1 MSEPSTVTPRLAERF
16 RLLDVA
22 GSGGSAEV
30 WRAVDQE
37 RGGVVALKI
46 EARGRGAS
54 AAQRASAR
62 RALGREALHAAL
74 ALSPRLPE
82 LVDVGWFVGPS
93 GVARVARG
101 EGAPGEEG
109 RAFVAMRWIEGRA
122 VADALRGL
130 PPDERAALALA
141 AARDAGEA
149 LADLHGIGLAHG
161 DLKPENLILTPE
173 GRIAVIDLGLA
184 CSIHETSVDGA
195 TLRYIAR
202 RDAELGDARARDLLA
217 LGTLLAEI
225 AFPGVADADDPIGAA
240 RSAAAAESA
249 AGPPLDAICRAL
261 LSPSPAAR
269 PSSAWVT
276 ESARAA
282 IAGARRARPPFAAP
296 PAGRGGRDAGAPGA
310 ERDRQDRDARRV
322 RAAYLRLRRQE
333 LEAALGVRDDVAP
346 WLVDAFAVVERVRA
360 LSGAPLRAGD
370 GAARV
375 GPPQSDAAWL
385 GRLGP
390 DRVARWLTA
399 LAGTSAAAWP
409 MGPLA
414 SAPERALADALVA
427 LARQVPPRAWT
438 FADVEVAVLGTPGSG
453 ARRGASAPPNDR
465 GAAEGA
471 AEAHAIGAA
480 EAAALALAIARV
492 PPDPLAIEAI
502 EQRDDAP
509 ASLVV
514 AAANALRLH
523 GDAGRARSLMLRSCV
538 RGATEAAALAAEVLR
553 RAGDRALAE
562 ERARAAI
569 DAGAD
574 SEGRA
579 RAVLARLA
587 IDAGALEA
595 ADALAGE
602 AATAP
607 LCEVR
612 ALLAVLRGDTAR
624 ALSEVARGEALASS
638 VEELARMAAVRG
650 YAWHASDPER
660 AHASFSAA
668 VDYAV
673 RAGAVV
679 EEATY
684 RTGEAAAAV
693 DLGDLDGAIATSTR
707 AALLWEHLGRPAQGA
722 RALLACAAAYAT
734 AGLVHETCR
743 TAEDAIARAR
753 DAGDA
758 KAEAYA
764 LWAIADVVA
773 ARGDG
778 VVSADVGSHVDPRAA
793 AARAAA
799 LLAGG
804 SADDALRAAARLL
817 RHGAGEL
824 DGARVEELDELAN
837 GPEPAA
843 ASRLDW
849 WGARAVIA
857 LVADDVGAATAA
869 DDVDAATAADDVDAA
884 TAADDVGAATAAE
897 DAPRGPAGASVW
909 RGRSDRILAAIA
921 ALAGARAPIAAR
933 GPALAAAHALAVRAG
948 QTDVAHRVLAALAD
962 AARELCGRN
971 AGAGSAGASAASP
984 GASALSGAVRSL
996 PWVVRAR
1003 ALPESGLRPE
1013 QARDLEAL
1021 VGALGERERLAPLLD
1036 RVVDAL
1042 VLWTGVERGLLL
1054 LRAPNGRLV
1063 PRAARNLARSSLG
1076 AEQLALSE
1084 TLARRALEA
1093 REPVVAVDAAGE
1105 LPSVHHSVHAL
1116 KLRSVLAVPL
1126 VARGEAL
1133 GVVYLDDRVRR
1144 GAFGAQEL
1152 RWARAIASVA
1162 ALAISDARA
1171 QVELRRAARRA
1182 ERASSRLAEELA
1194 RREAELDAAAL
1205 ELARARGGRD
1215 TRYRYD
1221 AIIGE
1226 SEPLRAMLRL
1236 VDRVTASEVPVLV
1249 CGESGSG
1256 KELVARAIHHN
1267 GPRAA
1272 HAFVSENCGAIPEGL
1287 LESALFGHV
1296 RGAFTGADRPRA
1308 GLFEVADRGTLF
1320 LDEIGEMSLAMQ
1332 TKLLRVIEDG
1342 LVRPI
1347 GSERARKV
1355 DVRVIAA
1362 THRDLEALVRARAFR
1377 EDLLYR
1383 LNIIT
1388 IRVPPL
1394 RERATDVPL
1403 IVQHFVEKHSRGSV
1417 RVTRGA
1423 MERLS
1428 ACAWPGNVR
1437 QLENEI
1443 RRAIVLCDGTID
1455 REHLSPEIAHGGNA
1469 TPRELGLNVRARIDA
1484 LETELVR
1491 DALERTRGNQT
1502 QAAKL
1507 LGLSRFGLQ
1516 KMIKRLSIEA

>member
-1 MSEPSTVTPRLAERF
+1 MSEPSTATPRLAERF

-46 EARGRGAS
+46 ERQGLGAPAEER
-54 AAQRASAR
+54 AAAR
-62 RALGREALHAAL
+62 RALAREALHAAL

-82 LVDVGWFVGPS
+82 LVDVGWLPARA
-93 GVARVARG
+93 GVARV
-101 EGAPGEEG
+101 EGAPGAER
-109 RAFVAMRWIEGRA
+109 RAFVAMRWFEGRSVAEA
-122 VADALRGL
+122 VRGL
-130 PPDERAALALA
+130 PQGERAALALA
-141 AARDAGEA
+141 VARDAGEA
-149 LADLHGIGLAHG
+149 LGDLHGIGLAHG

-173 GRIAVIDLGLA
+173 GRIGMIDLGLA
-184 CSIHETSVDGA
+184 SSIHETSVEGA
-195 TLRYIAR
+195 TLRYLAR
-202 RDAELGDARARDLLA
+202 HDAELGDARARDLLA

-225 AFPGVADADDPIGAA
+225 ALPGVAAADDPIEAA
-240 RSAAAAESA
+240 RAAVAAPSA
-249 AGPPLDAICRAL
+249 AGPALGAICRAL
-261 LSPSPAAR
+261 LSPSPGAR

-282 IAGARRARPPFAAP
+282 LAGAQPARAPL
-296 PAGRGGRDAGAPGA
+296 AGAPAPRAGRDPGA
-310 ERDRQDRDARRV
+310 PGEERDRQDRDARRV
-322 RAAYLRLRRQE
+322 RAAYLRLRRHE
-333 LEAALGVRDDVAP
+333 LEAALGVRDDVAS
-346 WLVDAFAVVERVRA
+346 WLADAFAVAQRARA
-360 LSGAPLRAGD
+360 LSSAGDAATRAGD
-370 GAARV
+370 EAARV
-375 GPPQSDAAWL
+375 GAPEGDGPWL
-385 GRLGP
+385 GPLGP

-399 LAGTSAAAWP
+399 LVGTSAAAWP
-409 MGPLA
+409 MTTLA
-414 SAPERALADALVA
+414 AAPERALADALVA

-438 FADVEVAVLGTPGSG
+438 FADVEAAVLGRG
-453 ARRGASAPPNDR
+453 ARRRAAAAQASS
-465 GAAEGA
+465 
-471 AEAHAIGAA
+471 AA
-480 EAAALALAIARV
+480 EAAELALAIARV
-492 PPDPLAIEAI
+492 PPDPLALEAI

-509 ASLVV
+509 ATLVV
-514 AAANALRLH
+514 AAANALRLR
-523 GDAGRARSLMLRSCV
+523 GDLGRARSLMLRASV
-538 RGATEAAALAAEVLR
+538 RGATESAALAAEVLR

-569 DAGAD
+569 EAGAD
-574 SEGRA
+574 PDGRA
-579 RAVLARLA
+579 AAVLARIA
-587 IDAGALEA
+587 IDAGALGA
-595 ADALAGE
+595 AEALAGE

-607 LCEVR
+607 LCEAR
-612 ALLAVLRGDTAR
+612 ALIAALRGDAAR

-650 YAWHASDPER
+650 YALHASDPER

-693 DLGDLDGAIATSTR
+693 DLGDLEGAIATSTR
-707 AALLWEHLGRPAQGA
+707 AALLWEHLGRPAQAA

-734 AGLVHETCR
+734 AGLAHETRR

-764 LWAIADVVA
+764 LWAIADVAA
-773 ARGDG
+773 ARGGDG
-778 VVSADVGSHVDPRAA
+778 VAGAEACALTEARAA
-793 AARAAA
+793 AERAAA

-817 RHGAGEL
+817 RHGAGEV
-824 DGARVEELDELAN
+824 DAARVEELDELAS
-837 GPEPAA
+837 GPDLAA

-849 WGARAVIA
+849 WGARAARA
-857 LVADDVGAATAA
+857 L
-869 DDVDAATAADDVDAA
+869 
-884 TAADDVGAATAAE
+884 AADDVGGAPAEAPLQGGAA
-897 DAPRGPAGASVW
+897 RPATEG
-909 RGRSDRILAAIA
+909 GRSDRVLGALA
-921 ALAGARAPIAAR
+921 ALAGARAPIASR
-933 GPALAAAHALAVRAG
+933 GPALAAAHALAVKAG
-948 QTDVAHRVLAALAD
+948 QTDVAHRVLAALAE
-962 AARELCGRN
+962 AARELGRRTAD
-971 AGAGSAGASAASP
+971 AGAAGATAGSP
-984 GASALSGAVRSL
+984 GAPGLAAAVRSL
-996 PWVVRAR
+996 PWVARAR
-1003 ALPESGLRPE
+1003 ALPEAGLGPE

-1021 VGALGERERLAPLLD
+1021 VGALGERERLTPLLD

-1063 PRAARNLARSSLG
+1063 PRAARNLARSRLG

-1105 LPSVHHSVHAL
+1105 LPSVHRSVHAL

-1126 VARGEAL
+1126 IARGEAL

-1162 ALAISDARA
+1162 ALAIADARA

-1182 ERASSRLAEELA
+1182 ERASSRLAGELA

-1226 SEPLRAMLRL
+1226 SEPVRAMLRL
-1236 VDRVTASEVPVLV
+1236 VDRVTASEVPVLIH
-1249 CGESGSG
+1249 GESGSG
-1256 KELVARAIHHN
+1256 KELVARAIHNN

-1272 HAFVSENCGAIPEGL
+1272 HPFVSENCGAIPEGL

-1332 TKLLRVIEDG
+1332 TKLLRVLEDG
-1342 LVRPI
+1342 LVRPL
-1347 GSERARKV
+1347 GSDRARKV

-1377 EDLLYR
+1377 EDLFYR

-1403 IVQHFVEKHSRGSV
+1403 IVQHLIAKHGRGPV

-1428 ACAWPGNVR
+1428 AHGWPGNVR

-1455 REHLSPEIAHGGNA
+1455 REHLSPEVAHGGGA
-1469 TPRELGLNVRARIDA
+1469 APRELGLNVRARIDA

-1516 KMIKRLSIEA
+1516 KMIKRLAIEA

>member
-1 MSEPSTVTPRLAERF
+1 MLDSSIPPTKLAERF
-16 RLLDVA
+16 RMLELA

-37 RGGVVALKI
+37 RGGAVALKI
-46 EARGRGAS
+46 ERRGRGAS
-54 AAQRASAR
+54 PEERAAAR
-62 RALGREALHAAL
+62 RALAREAMYAAL

-82 LVDVGWFVGPS
+82 LIDVGWVSARAG
-93 GVARVARG
+93 GARV
-101 EGAPGEEG
+101 EGAPGDDG
-109 RAFVAMRWIEGRA
+109 RAFVAVRWMEGRA
-122 VADALRGL
+122 VAEAARRAAPG
-130 PPDERAALALA
+130 ERAALALA
-141 AARDAGEA
+141 VARDAGEA
-149 LADLHGIGLAHG
+149 LGDLHGIGLAHG

-173 GRIAVIDLGLA
+173 GRIGMIDLGLA
-184 CSIHETSVDGA
+184 CSLHETSMEGA
-195 TLRYIAR
+195 TLRYVAR
-202 RDAELGDARARDLLA
+202 GDAELGDARARDLLA
-217 LGTLLAEI
+217 LGTLLAEV
-225 AFPGVADADDPIGAA
+225 AFPDVAAAPDPIGAA
-240 RSAAAAESA
+240 RAAVATESA
-249 AGPPLDAICRAL
+249 AGAPLAAICRAL

-269 PSSAWVT
+269 PSAAWVT

-282 IAGARRARPPFAAP
+282 LAGRRAA
-296 PAGRGGRDAGAPGA
+296 AGRAGEPAAAGD

-322 RAAYLRLRRQE
+322 RAAYLRLRRHE
-333 LEAALGVRDDVAP
+333 LEAALGVREDVAP
-346 WLVDAFAVVERVRA
+346 WLADAFAVVQRARA
-360 LSGAPLRAGD
+360 LAGAEPRAGD
-370 GAARV
+370 GAARADD
-375 GPPQSDAAWL
+375 GAARAGARQGEAQWL
-385 GRLGP
+385 GPLGP

-399 LAGTSAAAWP
+399 LVGTSAAAWP
-409 MGPLA
+409 MGAIA
-414 SAPERALADALVA
+414 SVPERALADALVA
-427 LARQVPPRAWT
+427 LARQIPPRAWT
-438 FADVEVAVLGTPGSG
+438 FADVEAAALGDG
-453 ARRGASAPPNDR
+453 ARRRRTAAAAVRGGEGTASPERIGAEE
-465 GAAEGA
+465 AAE
-471 AEAHAIGAA
+471 
-480 EAAALALAIARV
+480 LALAIARV
-492 PPDPLAIEAI
+492 PPDPVAIEVI
-502 EQRDDAP
+502 EQRHDAP

-523 GDAGRARSLMLRSCV
+523 GDLGRARSLVLRACV
-538 RGATEAAALAAEVLR
+538 RDAKDAAPLAAEVLR

-562 ERARAAI
+562 ERARAAV

-574 SEGRA
+574 PEGRA
-579 RAVLARLA
+579 RAVLARIA
-587 IDAGALEA
+587 IDAGALGA
-595 ADALAGE
+595 AEALAGSE
-602 AATAP
+602 LTAP
-607 LCEVR
+607 LCEAR
-612 ALLAVLRGDTAR
+612 ALIAVLRGDAAR
-624 ALSEVARGEALASS
+624 ALAEVARGEALAGS

-660 AHASFSAA
+660 AHAAFSAA

-693 DLGDLDGAIATSTR
+693 DLGDLGGAIATATR
-707 AALLWEHLGRPAQGA
+707 AALLWEHLGRPAQAA

-734 AGLVHETCR
+734 AGLAHQTR
-743 TAEDAIARAR
+743 RMAEDAVARAR
-753 DAGDA
+753 DAGDT

-764 LWAIADVVA
+764 LWAIADVAA

-778 VVSADVGSHVDPRAA
+778 AAGADAGAQPGARAA

-804 SADDALRAAARLL
+804 SADDTLRAAARLL

-824 DGARVEELDELAN
+824 DGARIEELDALASDPEL
-837 GPEPAA
+837 AA

-849 WGARAVIA
+849 WGARAARA
-857 LVADDVGAATAA
+857 L
-869 DDVDAATAADDVDAA
+869 
-884 TAADDVGAATAAE
+884 AAE
-897 DAPRGPAGASVW
+897 DAGAARAVEGAPTASAEDDAPGGAARPAGEGSP
-909 RGRSDRILAAIA
+909 DRALAALA
-921 ALAGARAPIAAR
+921 ALAGARAPIASR

-948 QTDVAHRVLAALAD
+948 QTDVAHRVLAALAE
-962 AARELCGRN
+962 AARELCRRN
-971 AGAGSAGASAASP
+971 AEAGPAGASAGPS
-984 GASALSGAVRSL
+984 GAPEIAGAVRSL
-996 PWVVRAR
+996 PWVARAR
-1003 ALPESGLRPE
+1003 ALPDSGLRPE

-1063 PRAARNLARSSLG
+1063 PRAARNLARSRLS
-1076 AEQLALSE
+1076 AEQLELSQ

-1105 LPSVHHSVHAL
+1105 LPSVHRSVHAL

-1126 VARGEAL
+1126 IARGEAL

-1152 RWARAIASVA
+1152 RWARTIASVA
-1162 ALAISDARA
+1162 ALAIADARA

-1226 SEPLRAMLRL
+1226 SEPVRAMLRL
-1236 VDRVTASEVPVLV
+1236 VDRVTASDVPVLV
-1249 CGESGSG
+1249 SGESGSG
-1256 KELVARAIHHN
+1256 KELVARAIHQN

-1272 HAFVSENCGAIPEGL
+1272 HPFVTENCGAIPEGL

-1296 RGAFTGADRPRA
+1296 RGAFTGAERPRA

-1320 LDEIGEMSLAMQ
+1320 LDEIGEMSLGMQ
-1332 TKLLRVIEDG
+1332 TKLLRVLEDG
-1342 LVRPI
+1342 VVRPV
-1347 GSERARKV
+1347 GSERARRV

-1394 RERATDVPL
+1394 RERASDVPL
-1403 IVQHFVEKHSRGSV
+1403 IVRHLIAKHSRAPV
-1417 RVTRGA
+1417 RVTRAA
-1423 MERLS
+1423 MDRLS
-1428 ACAWPGNVR
+1428 AYAWPGNVR

-1443 RRAIVLCDGTID
+1443 RRALVLCDGTID
-1455 REHLSPEIAHGGNA
+1455 REHLSPEIAHGGA
-1469 TPRELGLNVRARIDA
+1469 PSRALGLNVRARIDA

-1516 KMIKRLSIEA
+1516 KMIKRLAIEV

>member
-1 MSEPSTVTPRLAERF
+1 MIEASILAPRLAERF
-16 RLLDVA
+16 RLLELA
-22 GSGGSAEV
+22 GSGGSGEV

-37 RGGVVALKI
+37 QGGVVALKL
-46 EARGRGAS
+46 ERRGPASRAGADDE
-54 AAQRASAR
+54 QRAAAR
-62 RALGREALHAAL
+62 RALAREAMHAAL

-82 LVDVGWFVGPS
+82 LVDVGWLA
-93 GVARVARG
+93 ARAGGARG
-101 EGAPGEEG
+101 EGAPGEER
-109 RAFVAMRWIEGRA
+109 RAFVAMRWVEGRS
-122 VADALRGL
+122 VAEAARALPAG
-130 PPDERAALALA
+130 EGAAFALAV
-141 AARDAGEA
+141 ARDAGEA
-149 LADLHGIGLAHG
+149 LGDLHGIGLAHG

-173 GRIAVIDLGLA
+173 GRIGVIDLGLA
-184 CSIHETSVDGA
+184 GSIHQRSVEGA
-195 TLRYIAR
+195 TLRYLAR
-202 RDAELGDARARDLLA
+202 RDVELGDARSRDLLA
-217 LGTLLAEI
+217 LGTLLAEL
-225 AFPGVADADDPIGAA
+225 AYPGVAAAEDPIGAA
-240 RSAAAAESA
+240 RAALAAESAVVAAESA
-249 AGPPLDAICRAL
+249 AGAPLAALCRAL
-261 LSPSPAAR
+261 LSPCPTAR
-269 PSSAWVT
+269 PSAAWVT

-282 IAGARRARPPFAAP
+282 L
-296 PAGRGGRDAGAPGA
+296 AGAPQLDAAAAEGPLGRARRGPGAAGA

-322 RAAYLRLRRQE
+322 RAAYLRLRRDE
-333 LEAALGVRDDVAP
+333 LEAALGVLDGVAS
-346 WLVDAFAVVERVRA
+346 WLADAFAVVQRARA
-360 LSGAPLRAGD
+360 LAGAEPRASG
-370 GAARV
+370 GAARA
-375 GPPQSDAAWL
+375 GSPQDDGRRL
-385 GRLGP
+385 GRLDP

-399 LAGTSAAAWP
+399 LVGTSAAAWP
-409 MGPLA
+409 MGA
-414 SAPERALADALVA
+414 IAAAPEPALADALVA
-427 LARQVPPRAWT
+427 LARQIPPRAWT
-438 FADVEVAVLGTPGSG
+438 FADVEAAVLRDVPRRRAAAWTAWAPGGAGDGAPGQREPPADG
-453 ARRGASAPPNDR
+453 ARG
-465 GAAEGA
+465 
-471 AEAHAIGAA
+471 IGAA
-480 EAAALALAIARV
+480 EAAELALAIARV

-523 GDAGRARSLMLRSCV
+523 GDLGRARSQVLRACV
-538 RGATEAAALAAEVLR
+538 RDAREAAALSAEVLR

-562 ERARAAI
+562 ERARTAI
-569 DAGAD
+569 EAGAD
-574 SEGRA
+574 PDGRA
-579 RAVLARLA
+579 RAVLARIA
-587 IDAGALEA
+587 IDAGALDA
-595 ADALAGE
+595 AEALAGE
-602 AATAP
+602 AVTAP

-612 ALLAVLRGDTAR
+612 ALIAALRGDTAR
-624 ALSEVARGEALASS
+624 ALAEAARGEALAGS
-638 VEELARMAAVRG
+638 VEDLARTAAVRG

-684 RTGEAAAAV
+684 RTGQAAAAV

-707 AALLWEHLGRPAQGA
+707 AALLWEHLGRPAQAA

-734 AGLVHETCR
+734 AGLAHEAR
-743 TAEDAIARAR
+743 RIAEDAASRAR
-753 DAGDA
+753 DAGDT

-764 LWAIADVVA
+764 LWAIADVAA
-773 ARGDG
+773 ARGGDG
-778 VVSADVGSHVDPRAA
+778 EDGGERAEDGTRAA

-804 SADDALRAAARLL
+804 SVEDELRAAARVL

-824 DGARVEELDELAN
+824 AGARVEELDQLASRPELA
-837 GPEPAA
+837 AA
-843 ASRLDW
+843 ARLDW
-849 WGARAVIA
+849 WGARAARA
-857 LVADDVGAATAA
+857 LAAEGGGAAPGEPGAPDGAA
-869 DDVDAATAADDVDAA
+869 DQ
-884 TAADDVGAATAAE
+884 
-897 DAPRGPAGASVW
+897 APQPGGNERV
-909 RGRSDRILAAIA
+909 LAALA
-921 ALAGARAPIAAR
+921 ALAGVRAPIASR

-948 QTDVAHRVLAALAD
+948 RTDVAHRLLAALAES
-962 AARELCGRN
+962 ARELCRRN
-971 AGAGSAGASAASP
+971 ADAGSAGASAASP
-984 GASALSGAVRSL
+984 RAPELAGAVRSL
-996 PWVVRAR
+996 PWVARAR
-1003 ALPESGLRPE
+1003 ALPEGGMRPE

-1021 VGALGERERLAPLLD
+1021 VAALGERERLAPLLD

-1054 LRAPNGRLV
+1054 LRAPSGRLV
-1063 PRAARNLARSSLG
+1063 PRAARNLARSHLV
-1076 AEQLALSE
+1076 AEQLELSE

-1093 REPVVAVDAAGE
+1093 REPVVAFDAAGE
-1105 LPSVHHSVHAL
+1105 LPSVHRSVHAL

-1126 VARGEAL
+1126 IARGEAL

-1162 ALAISDARA
+1162 ALAIADAHA
-1171 QVELRRAARRA
+1171 QVRLRRAARRA
-1182 ERASSRLAEELA
+1182 ERATARLAEELA

-1205 ELARARGGRD
+1205 ELAKARGGRD

-1226 SEPLRAMLRL
+1226 SEPVHAMLRL
-1236 VDRVTASEVPVLV
+1236 VDRVTAADVPVLIS
-1249 CGESGSG
+1249 GESGSG
-1256 KELVARAIHHN
+1256 KELVARAIHQN
-1267 GPRAA
+1267 GPRAERP
-1272 HAFVSENCGAIPEGL
+1272 FVSENCGAIPEGL

-1332 TKLLRVIEDG
+1332 TKLLRVLEDG
-1342 LVRPI
+1342 LVRPV

-1362 THRDLEALVRARAFR
+1362 THRDLESLVRARAFR

-1403 IVQHFVEKHSRGSV
+1403 IVQHLVAKHGRGPI

-1428 ACAWPGNVR
+1428 AHGWPGNVR

-1455 REHLSPEIAHGGNA
+1455 REHLSPEVAHGGGA
-1469 TPRELGLNVRARIDA
+1469 SPRELGLNVRARIDA

-1516 KMIKRLSIEA
+1516 KMIKRLAIAP

>member
-1 MSEPSTVTPRLAERF
+1 MADRF
-16 RLLDVA
+16 RLLELA

-30 WRAVDQE
+30 WKAADQE
-37 RGGVVALKI
+37 RGGLVALKI
-46 EARGRGAS
+46 ERRDRGAS
-54 AAQRASAR
+54 REQRAAVR
-62 RALGREALHAAL
+62 RALAREALHAAL

-82 LVDVGWFVGPS
+82 LVDVGWLSARAGA
-93 GVARVARG
+93 ARV

-109 RAFVAMRWIEGRA
+109 RAFVAMRWMEGRA
-122 VADALRGL
+122 VAEAVRGV
-130 PPDERAALALA
+130 PPGERAALALA
-141 AARDAGEA
+141 VARDAGEA
-149 LADLHGIGLAHG
+149 LGDLHGIGLAHG

-173 GRIAVIDLGLA
+173 GRIGMIDLGLA
-184 CSIHETSVDGA
+184 CSIHEASVEGA
-195 TLRYIAR
+195 TLRYVAR
-202 RDAELGDARARDLLA
+202 ADAELGDARARDLLA

-225 AFPGVADADDPIGAA
+225 AFPGVAAAADPIGAA
-240 RSAAAAESA
+240 RAAVATESA
-249 AGPPLDAICRAL
+249 AGAPVDAICRAL

-282 IAGARRARPPFAAP
+282 LTGAQQARDPS
-296 PAGRGGRDAGAPGA
+296 AGRRAGAPGA

-322 RAAYLRLRRQE
+322 RAAYLRLRRHE
-333 LEAALGVRDDVAP
+333 LETALGVRDDVAS
-346 WLVDAFAVVERVRA
+346 WLADAFVVVQRARA
-360 LSGAPLRAGD
+360 LAGAEVGAGD
-370 GAARV
+370 GTARA
-375 GPPQSDAAWL
+375 GSPPGEAQRL

-399 LAGTSAAAWP
+399 LVGTSAAAWP
-409 MGPLA
+409 MAIIA
-414 SAPERALADALVA
+414 SAPERALADALVT
-427 LARQVPPRAWT
+427 LARQIPPRAWT
-438 FADVEVAVLGTPGSG
+438 FADVEAAALGDG
-453 ARRGASAPPNDR
+453 ARRRSTAAARDG
-465 GAAEGA
+465 GAAAGA
-471 AEAHAIGAA
+471 LEAERIGAA
-480 EAAALALAIARV
+480 EAAELALAIARV

-502 EQRDDAP
+502 EQRDDVP

-523 GDAGRARSLMLRSCV
+523 GDLGRARSLVLRACV
-538 RGATEAAALAAEVLR
+538 RDAKEAAPLAAEVLR

-569 DAGAD
+569 EADAD
-574 SEGRA
+574 PDGRA
-579 RAVLARLA
+579 AAVLARIA
-587 IDAGALEA
+587 IDAGALGA
-595 ADALAGE
+595 AEALAGE
-602 AATAP
+602 AVTAP

-612 ALLAVLRGDTAR
+612 ALIAVLRGDTAR

-668 VDYAV
+668 ADYAV

-693 DLGDLDGAIATSTR
+693 DLGDLGGAIATSTR

-734 AGLVHETCR
+734 AGLAHETCR
-743 TAEDAIARAR
+743 MAEDAIARAR
-753 DAGDA
+753 DAGDTR
-758 KAEAYA
+758 AEAYA
-764 LWAIADVVA
+764 LWAIADVAA
-773 ARGDG
+773 ARGEG
-778 VVSADVGSHVDPRAA
+778 AASAELGSHEGARAA

-804 SADDALRAAARLL
+804 PAEDALRAAARLL
-817 RHGAGEL
+817 RHGAGEI
-824 DGARVEELDELAN
+824 DGARVDELDELASS
-837 GPEPAA
+837 PEIGAA
-843 ASRLDW
+843 ARLDW
-849 WGARAVIA
+849 WGARAARA
-857 LVADDVGAATAA
+857 LAARDGGGATAA
-869 DDVDAATAADDVDAA
+869 DHVGGATAADHVGDAI
-884 TAADDVGAATAAE
+884 AAGAGPGGAA
-897 DAPRGPAGASVW
+897 RPAGEGGV
-909 RGRSDRILAAIA
+909 RDRALAALA
-921 ALAGARAPIAAR
+921 ALAGARAPLASR
-933 GPALAAAHALAVRAG
+933 GPALAAAHALAVRTG
-948 QTDVAHRVLAALAD
+948 QTDVAHRVLAALAE
-962 AARELCGRN
+962 AARELCRRN
-971 AGAGSAGASAASP
+971 ADAGSAGASAASP
-984 GASALSGAVRSL
+984 AAPELSGAVRSL
-996 PWVVRAR
+996 PWVARAR
-1003 ALPESGLRPE
+1003 ALPESGLGPE

-1054 LRAPNGRLV
+1054 LPAPNGRLV
-1063 PRAARNLARSSLG
+1063 PRAARNLARSQLG
-1076 AEQLALSE
+1076 AEQLELSQ

-1093 REPVVAVDAAGE
+1093 REPVIAVDAAGE
-1105 LPSVHHSVHAL
+1105 LPSVHRSVHAL

-1126 VARGEAL
+1126 IARGEAL

-1162 ALAISDARA
+1162 ALAIADARA

-1182 ERASSRLAEELA
+1182 ERASSRLADELS

-1221 AIIGE
+1221 AIVGE
-1226 SEPLRAMLRL
+1226 SEPVRAMLRL
-1236 VDRVTASEVPVLV
+1236 VDRVTASEVPVLIS
-1249 CGESGSG
+1249 GESGSG
-1256 KELVARAIHHN
+1256 KELVARAIHQN

-1272 HAFVSENCGAIPEGL
+1272 HPFVTENCGAIPEGL

-1296 RGAFTGADRPRA
+1296 RGAFTGAERPRA

-1320 LDEIGEMSLAMQ
+1320 LDEIGEMSLGMQ
-1332 TKLLRVIEDG
+1332 TKLLRVLEDG
-1342 LVRPI
+1342 LVRPL

-1383 LNIIT
+1383 LNIIM

-1403 IVQHFVEKHSRGSV
+1403 IVQHLISKHSRGPI

-1428 ACAWPGNVR
+1428 AHGWPGNVR

-1443 RRAIVLCDGTID
+1443 RRALVLCDGTID
-1455 REHLSPEIAHGGNA
+1455 REHLSPDVAHGGGGA
-1469 TPRELGLNVRARIDA
+1469 APGELGLNVRARIDA

-1491 DALERTRGNQT
+1491 EALERTRGNQT

-1516 KMIKRLSIEA
+1516 KMIKRLSIDA

>member
-46 EARGRGAS
+46 ERRDRGAPGEER
-54 AAQRASAR
+54 AAAL
-62 RALGREALHAAL
+62 RALAREALHAAL

-82 LVDVGWFVGPS
+82 LVDVGWLS
-93 GVARVARG
+93 ARAGVARV
-101 EGAPGEEG
+101 EGAPGEER

-122 VADALRGL
+122 VAEAVREL
-130 PPDERAALALA
+130 PPGERAALALA
-141 AARDAGEA
+141 VARDAGEA
-149 LADLHGIGLAHG
+149 LGDLHGIGLAHG

-173 GRIAVIDLGLA
+173 GRIGMIDLGLA
-184 CSIHETSVDGA
+184 CSIHETAVEGA
-195 TLRYIAR
+195 TLRYLAR

-225 AFPGVADADDPIGAA
+225 ALPSVEAADDPIGAA
-240 RSAAAAESA
+240 RAAVAAESA
-249 AGPPLDAICRAL
+249 AGPTLDAICRAL
-261 LSPSPAAR
+261 LSPCPTAR

-282 IAGARRARPPFAAP
+282 LAGAQPARDPLAGRSARRAGDDP
-296 PAGRGGRDAGAPGA
+296 GTPGA

-322 RAAYLRLRRQE
+322 RAAYLRLRRHE
-333 LEAALGVRDDVAP
+333 LETAPGVRDDVAS
-346 WLVDAFAVVERVRA
+346 WLADAFAVVQRARA
-360 LSGAPLRAGD
+360 LSSAGD
-370 GAARV
+370 GTARA
-375 GPPQSDAAWL
+375 GSPQGEAAWL

-399 LAGTSAAAWP
+399 LVGTSAAAWP
-409 MGPLA
+409 MRTLA
-414 SAPERALADALVA
+414 AAPERALADALVA
-427 LARQVPPRAWT
+427 LARQIPPRAWT
-438 FADVEVAVLGTPGSG
+438 FADVEAAALGDG
-453 ARRGASAPPNDR
+453 ARRRATAATRDR
-465 GAAEGA
+465 GAAA
-471 AEAHAIGAA
+471 AQAMGAA
-480 EAAALALAIARV
+480 EAAELALAIARV

-523 GDAGRARSLMLRSCV
+523 GDLGRARSLMLRASV
-538 RGATEAAALAAEVLR
+538 RDATEAAALAAEILR

-574 SEGRA
+574 PEGRA
-579 RAVLARLA
+579 AAVLARIA
-587 IDAGALEA
+587 IDAGTLDA
-595 ADALAGE
+595 AEALAGE
-602 AATAP
+602 AVTAP

-612 ALLAVLRGDTAR
+612 ALIAVLRGDAAR
-624 ALSEVARGEALASS
+624 ALSEVARGEALAGS

-734 AGLVHETCR
+734 AGLAHETR
-743 TAEDAIARAR
+743 QMAEDAIARAR
-753 DAGDA
+753 DAGDT

-764 LWAIADVVA
+764 LWAIADVAATRGGGVA
-773 ARGDG
+773 
-778 VVSADVGSHVDPRAA
+778 SAEVGSRLDARAA
-793 AARAAA
+793 AERAAA

-804 SADDALRAAARLL
+804 SADDALRAAARRL

-824 DGARVEELDELAN
+824 DGARVEELDELAS
-837 GPEPAA
+837 GPDLAA

-849 WGARAVIA
+849 WGARAA
-857 LVADDVGAATAA
+857 R
-869 DDVDAATAADDVDAA
+869 
-884 TAADDVGAATAAE
+884 AADDVGDPPPEDNGQGGAARSATH
-897 DAPRGPAGASVW
+897 G
-909 RGRSDRILAAIA
+909 GRSDRVLAALA
-921 ALAGARAPIAAR
+921 SLAGARAPIASR
-933 GPALAAAHALAVRAG
+933 GPALAAAHALAVQTG
-948 QTDVAHRVLAALAD
+948 QTDVAHRVLAALTE
-962 AARELCGRN
+962 AARELCRRN
-971 AGAGSAGASAASP
+971 ADAGSEGASSASP
-984 GASALSGAVRSL
+984 GLSGAVRSL
-996 PWVVRAR
+996 PWVARAR
-1003 ALPESGLRPE
+1003 ALPESGLGPE

-1021 VGALGERERLAPLLD
+1021 VGALGERERLTPLLD

-1054 LRAPNGRLV
+1054 MRAPNGRLV
-1063 PRAARNLARSSLG
+1063 PRAARNLARSRLG
-1076 AEQLALSE
+1076 AEQLALSQ

-1105 LPSVHHSVHAL
+1105 LPSVHRSVHAL

-1126 VARGEAL
+1126 IARGEAL

-1152 RWARAIASVA
+1152 RWARTIASVA
-1162 ALAISDARA
+1162 ALAIADART
-1171 QVELRRAARRA
+1171 QVQLRRAVRRA

-1194 RREAELDAAAL
+1194 RREAELDAAAI

-1226 SEPLRAMLRL
+1226 SEPVHAMLRL

-1272 HAFVSENCGAIPEGL
+1272 HPFVGENCGAIPEGL

-1332 TKLLRVIEDG
+1332 TKLLRVLEDG
-1342 LVRPI
+1342 LVRPL
-1347 GSERARKV
+1347 GSERTRKV

-1377 EDLLYR
+1377 EDLFYR

-1403 IVQHFVEKHSRGSV
+1403 IVQHLVSKHGRGPV

-1428 ACAWPGNVR
+1428 AYGWPGNVR

-1455 REHLSPEIAHGGNA
+1455 REHLSPEIAQGGGA
-1469 TPRELGLNVRARIDA
+1469 APRELGLNVRGRIDA

-1516 KMIKRLSIEA
+1516 KMIKRLAIEA

>member
-1 MSEPSTVTPRLAERF
+1 MSEPSTVTPRLTERF

-37 RGGVVALKI
+37 RGGAVALKV
-46 EARGRGAS
+46 ERQGRGAPAEER
-54 AAQRASAR
+54 AAAR
-62 RALGREALHAAL
+62 RALAREALHAAL

-82 LVDVGWFVGPS
+82 LVDVGWLS
-93 GVARVARG
+93 ARAGVARV
-101 EGAPGEEG
+101 EGAPGAEG
-109 RAFVAMRWIEGRA
+109 RAFVAMRWIEGRSVAEA
-122 VADALRGL
+122 VRGL
-130 PPDERAALALA
+130 PQGERAALSLA
-141 AARDAGEA
+141 VARDAGEA
-149 LADLHGIGLAHG
+149 LGDLHGIGLAHG

-173 GRIAVIDLGLA
+173 GRIGMIDLGLA
-184 CSIHETSVDGA
+184 CSIHETSVEGA
-195 TLRYIAR
+195 TLRYLAR
-202 RDAELGDARARDLLA
+202 HDAELGDARARDLLA

-225 AFPGVADADDPIGAA
+225 ALPGVAAADDPIEAA
-240 RSAAAAESA
+240 RAAVAAPSA
-249 AGPPLDAICRAL
+249 AGPALDAICRAL
-261 LSPSPAAR
+261 LSPSPGAR

-282 IAGARRARPPFAAP
+282 LAGAQPARAPLAGTPALR
-296 PAGRGGRDAGAPGA
+296 AGRDPGAPGE

-322 RAAYLRLRRQE
+322 RAAYLRLRRHE
-333 LEAALGVRDDVAP
+333 LEAALGVRDDVAS
-346 WLVDAFAVVERVRA
+346 WLADAFAVVQRARA
-360 LSGAPLRAGD
+360 LSSADVRAGGAAARAGAPQGE
-370 GAARV
+370 
-375 GPPQSDAAWL
+375 GPWL

-399 LAGTSAAAWP
+399 LVGTSAAAWP
-409 MGPLA
+409 MATLA
-414 SAPERALADALVA
+414 AAPERALADALVA

-438 FADVEVAVLGTPGSG
+438 FADVEAAVLGHG
-453 ARRGASAPPNDR
+453 ARRAAAAARARGGA
-465 GAAEGA
+465 GEGA
-471 AEAHAIGAA
+471 AAQATSAA
-480 EAAALALAIARV
+480 EAAELALAIARV
-492 PPDPLAIEAI
+492 PPDPLALEAI

-514 AAANALRLH
+514 AAANALRLR
-523 GDAGRARSLMLRSCV
+523 GDLGRARSLMLRASA
-538 RGATEAAALAAEVLR
+538 RGATESAALAAEVLR

-569 DAGAD
+569 EAGAD
-574 SEGRA
+574 PDGRA
-579 RAVLARLA
+579 AAVLARIA
-587 IDAGALEA
+587 IDAGALGA
-595 ADALAGE
+595 AEALAGE

-612 ALLAVLRGDTAR
+612 ALIAALRGDAAR

-638 VEELARMAAVRG
+638 VEELARIAAVRG
-650 YAWHASDPER
+650 YALHASDPER

-693 DLGDLDGAIATSTR
+693 DLGDLEGAIATSTR
-707 AALLWEHLGRPAQGA
+707 AALLWEHLGRPAQAA

-734 AGLVHETCR
+734 AGLAHETRR

-764 LWAIADVVA
+764 LWAIADVAA
-773 ARGDG
+773 ARGGDG
-778 VVSADVGSHVDPRAA
+778 VAGADACALPDARAA
-793 AARAAA
+793 AERAAA

-817 RHGAGEL
+817 RHGAGEI
-824 DGARVEELDELAN
+824 DAARVEELDERAS
-837 GPEPAA
+837 GPDLAA

-849 WGARAVIA
+849 WGARAARA
-857 LVADDVGAATAA
+857 LAA
-869 DDVDAATAADDVDAA
+869 DDIGGAPAEAPLQG
-884 TAADDVGAATAAE
+884 GAA
-897 DAPRGPAGASVW
+897 RPATDG
-909 RGRSDRILAAIA
+909 GRSDRVLAALA
-921 ALAGARAPIAAR
+921 ALAGARAPIASR
-933 GPALAAAHALAVRAG
+933 GPALAAAHALAVKAG
-948 QTDVAHRVLAALAD
+948 QTDVAHRVRAALAE
-962 AARELCGRN
+962 AARELCRRTAD
-971 AGAGSAGASAASP
+971 AGAAEPTAGSP
-984 GASALSGAVRSL
+984 GAPGLAGAVRSL
-996 PWVVRAR
+996 PWVARAR
-1003 ALPESGLRPE
+1003 ALPEAGLGPE

-1063 PRAARNLARSSLG
+1063 PRAARNLARSRLG

-1105 LPSVHHSVHAL
+1105 LPSVHRSVHAL

-1126 VARGEAL
+1126 IARGEAL

-1152 RWARAIASVA
+1152 RWARTIASVA
-1162 ALAISDARA
+1162 ALAIADARA

-1182 ERASSRLAEELA
+1182 ERASSRLAAELA

-1226 SEPLRAMLRL
+1226 SEPVRAMLRL
-1236 VDRVTASEVPVLV
+1236 VDRVTASEVPVLIH
-1249 CGESGSG
+1249 GESGSG

-1272 HAFVSENCGAIPEGL
+1272 HPFVSENCGAIPEGL

-1332 TKLLRVIEDG
+1332 TKLLRVLEDG
-1342 LVRPI
+1342 LVRPL
-1347 GSERARKV
+1347 GADRARKV

-1377 EDLLYR
+1377 EDLFYR

-1403 IVQHFVEKHSRGSV
+1403 IVQHLVAKHGRGPV

-1423 MERLS
+1423 MDRLS
-1428 ACAWPGNVR
+1428 AYGWPGNVR

-1455 REHLSPEIAHGGNA
+1455 REHLSPDIAHGGGA
-1469 TPRELGLNVRARIDA
+1469 APRELGLNVRARIDA

-1516 KMIKRLSIEA
+1516 KMIKRLAIEA

>member
-1 MSEPSTVTPRLAERF
+1 MLDPSTLSPRLAERF
-16 RLLDVA
+16 RLLEIA

-30 WRAVDQE
+30 WRAIDQE
-37 RGGVVALKI
+37 RGGAVALKV
-46 EARGRGAS
+46 ERRDRGAPRE
-54 AAQRASAR
+54 QRAAAR
-62 RALGREALHAAL
+62 QALAREAMYAAL

-82 LVDVGWFVGPS
+82 LVDVGWLAARA
-93 GVARVARG
+93 GVARI
-101 EGAPGEEG
+101 EGAPGEDG
-109 RAFVAMRWIEGRA
+109 RAFVAMRWMEGQA
-122 VADALRGL
+122 VAEAARGL
-130 PPDERAALALA
+130 LADERAAFALA
-141 AARDAGEA
+141 IARDAGEA
-149 LADLHGIGLAHG
+149 LGDLHGIGLAHG

-173 GRIAVIDLGLA
+173 GRIGMIDLGLA
-184 CSIHETSVDGA
+184 CSLHQTSVEGA

-202 RDAELGDARARDLLA
+202 GDAELGDARARDLLA
-217 LGTLLAEI
+217 LGTLLAEV
-225 AFPGVADADDPIGAA
+225 AFPGVAAAPDPIEAA
-240 RSAAAAESA
+240 RAAVATESA
-249 AGPPLDAICRAL
+249 AGAPLDAICRAL

-269 PSSAWVT
+269 PSAAWVT

-282 IAGARRARPPFAAP
+282 LAGAQQARGPSAGR
-296 PAGRGGRDAGAPGA
+296 PAGRAVRDPGAACA

-322 RAAYLRLRRQE
+322 RAAYLRLRRHE
-333 LEAALGVRDDVAP
+333 LEAALGVRDDAAA
-346 WLVDAFAVVERVRA
+346 WLADAFVMVQRARA
-360 LSGAPLRAGD
+360 LASAEGA
-370 GAARV
+370 GAARA
-375 GPPQSDAAWL
+375 GSPEGEAQWL

-399 LAGTSAAAWP
+399 LVGTSAAAWP
-409 MGPLA
+409 MGAVA
-414 SAPERALADALVA
+414 SVPERALAEALVA
-427 LARQVPPRAWT
+427 LSRQIPPRAWT
-438 FADVEVAVLGTPGSG
+438 LADVEAAALGSG
-453 ARRGASAPPNDR
+453 ARRRRSAAATERGGD
-465 GAAEGA
+465 GAAA
-471 AEAHAIGAA
+471 AERIGAA
-480 EAAALALAIARV
+480 EAAELALAIARV

-509 ASLVV
+509 ANLVV

-523 GDAGRARSLMLRSCV
+523 GDLGRARSLVLRACV
-538 RGATEAAALAAEVLR
+538 RDAEESAPLAAEVLR

-569 DAGAD
+569 DADAD
-574 SEGRA
+574 PEGRA

-587 IDAGALEA
+587 IDAGALGTAE
-595 ADALAGE
+595 ALAGAE
-602 AATAP
+602 LTAP
-607 LCEVR
+607 LCEAR
-612 ALLAVLRGDTAR
+612 ALIAVLRGDAAR
-624 ALSEVARGEALASS
+624 ALAEVARGEALASS
-638 VEELARMAAVRG
+638 VEELARMASVRG

-693 DLGDLDGAIATSTR
+693 DLGDLGGAIATSTR
-707 AALLWEHLGRPAQGA
+707 AALLWEHLCRPAQAA

-734 AGLVHETCR
+734 AGLAHETCR
-743 TAEDAIARAR
+743 IAEDAIARAR
-753 DAGDA
+753 DAGDT

-764 LWAIADVVA
+764 LWAIADVSA

-778 VVSADVGSHVDPRAA
+778 VAGAGLGSQAGARAA
-793 AARAAA
+793 AGRAAA

-804 SADDALRAAARLL
+804 SADDTLRAAARLL
-817 RHGAGEL
+817 RHGVGEL
-824 DGARVEELDELAN
+824 DGARVAELDELASS
-837 GPEPAA
+837 PELAA

-849 WGARAVIA
+849 WGARAARA
-857 LVADDVGAATAA
+857 LAAEDGVAAAAAEDGVAAAAAEDGVAAAAAEDGVTAAAA
-869 DDVDAATAADDVDAA
+869 DDAPGR
-884 TAADDVGAATAAE
+884 GA
-897 DAPRGPAGASVW
+897 
-909 RGRSDRILAAIA
+909 RSPGEGGVPDRALAALA
-921 ALAGARAPIAAR
+921 ALAGARAPIASR
-933 GPALAAAHALAVRAG
+933 GPALAAAHALAVRTG
-948 QTDVAHRVLAALAD
+948 QTDVAHRVLAALAE
-962 AARELCGRN
+962 AARELCRRN
-971 AGAGSAGASAASP
+971 ADAGSAAASAASP
-984 GASALSGAVRSL
+984 GAPEIAAAVRSL
-996 PWVVRAR
+996 PWVARAR

-1063 PRAARNLARSSLG
+1063 PRAARNLARSRLG
-1076 AEQLALSE
+1076 AEQLELSQ

-1093 REPVVAVDAAGE
+1093 REPVIAVDAAGE
-1105 LPSVHHSVHAL
+1105 LPSVHRSVHAL

-1126 VARGEAL
+1126 IARGEAL

-1152 RWARAIASVA
+1152 RWARTIASVA
-1162 ALAISDARA
+1162 ALAIADARA

-1194 RREAELDAAAL
+1194 RREAELDVAAL

-1215 TRYRYD
+1215 TRFRYD
-1221 AIIGE
+1221 AIVGE
-1226 SEPLRAMLRL
+1226 SEPVRAMLRL
-1236 VDRVTASEVPVLV
+1236 VDRVTASDVPVLIS
-1249 CGESGSG
+1249 GESGSG
-1256 KELVARAIHHN
+1256 KELVARAIHQN
-1267 GPRAA
+1267 GSRAA
-1272 HAFVSENCGAIPEGL
+1272 HPFVTENCGAIPEGL

-1296 RGAFTGADRPRA
+1296 RGAFTGAERPRA

-1320 LDEIGEMSLAMQ
+1320 LDEIGEMSLGMQ
-1332 TKLLRVIEDG
+1332 TKLLRVLEDG
-1342 LVRPI
+1342 LVRPL

-1403 IVQHFVEKHSRGSV
+1403 VVQHLLAKHSRGPV
-1417 RVTRGA
+1417 RVTRAA
-1423 MERLS
+1423 MDRLS
-1428 ACAWPGNVR
+1428 AHGWPGNVR

-1443 RRAIVLCDGTID
+1443 RRALVLCDGTID
-1455 REHLSPEIAHGGNA
+1455 REHLSPEIAHGGA
-1469 TPRELGLNVRARIDA
+1469 APRELGLNVRARIDA

-1491 DALERTRGNQT
+1491 DALARTRGNQT
-1502 QAAKL
+1502 QAARL

-1516 KMIKRLSIEA
+1516 KMIKRLAIAV

>member
-1 MSEPSTVTPRLAERF
+1 MADRF
-16 RLLDVA
+16 RLLELA

-30 WRAVDQE
+30 WKAADQE

-46 EARGRGAS
+46 ERRDRGAS
-54 AAQRASAR
+54 REQRAAVR
-62 RALGREALHAAL
+62 RALAREALHAAL

-82 LVDVGWFVGPS
+82 LVDVGLLP
-93 GVARVARG
+93 ARAGATRA
-101 EGAPGEEG
+101 EGAEGEEG
-109 RAFVAMRWIEGRA
+109 RAFVAMRWMEGQA
-122 VADALRGL
+122 VAEAVRGVS
-130 PPDERAALALA
+130 PGERAAFALA
-141 AARDAGEA
+141 VARDAGEA
-149 LADLHGIGLAHG
+149 LGDLHGIGLAHG

-173 GRIAVIDLGLA
+173 GRIGMIDLGLA
-184 CSIHETSVDGA
+184 CSIHEASVEGA
-195 TLRYIAR
+195 TLRYMAR
-202 RDAELGDARARDLLA
+202 ADAELGDARARDLLA

-225 AFPGVADADDPIGAA
+225 AFPDVAAAADPIGAA
-240 RSAAAAESA
+240 RAAVAIESA
-249 AGPPLDAICRAL
+249 VGAPLVAICRTL
-261 LSPSPAAR
+261 LSPGPAAR

-282 IAGARRARPPFAAP
+282 LAGAQPARDPS
-296 PAGRGGRDAGAPGA
+296 AGRRPGATGA

-322 RAAYLRLRRQE
+322 RAAYLRLRRHE
-333 LEAALGVRDDVAP
+333 LETALGVRDDVAS
-346 WLVDAFAVVERVRA
+346 WLADAFAAVQRARA
-360 LSGAPLRAGD
+360 LAGAEVGAGERAP
-370 GAARV
+370 ASARV
-375 GPPQSDAAWL
+375 GSPPGEAQRL

-399 LAGTSAAAWP
+399 LVGTSAAAWP
-409 MGPLA
+409 MGIIA
-414 SAPERALADALVA
+414 SVPERALADALVA
-427 LARQVPPRAWT
+427 LARQIPPRAWT
-438 FADVEVAVLGTPGSG
+438 FADVEAAALGDG
-453 ARRGASAPPNDR
+453 ARRRSTAAARDGVAAAGALE
-465 GAAEGA
+465 AER
-471 AEAHAIGAA
+471 IGAA
-480 EAAALALAIARV
+480 EAAELALAIARV
-492 PPDPLAIEAI
+492 PPDPLALEAI

-523 GDAGRARSLMLRSCV
+523 GDLGRARSLVLRACV
-538 RGATEAAALAAEVLR
+538 RDAKEAAPLAAEVLR

-569 DAGAD
+569 DADAD
-574 SEGRA
+574 PDGRA
-579 RAVLARLA
+579 AAVLARIA
-587 IDAGALEA
+587 IDAGALGA
-595 ADALAGE
+595 AEALAGE
-602 AATAP
+602 AVTAP

-612 ALLAVLRGDTAR
+612 ALIAVLRGDTAR
-624 ALSEVARGEALASS
+624 ALAEVARGEALASS

-693 DLGDLDGAIATSTR
+693 DLGDLGGAIATSTR

-734 AGLVHETCR
+734 AGLAHETCR
-743 TAEDAIARAR
+743 MAEDAIARAR

-758 KAEAYA
+758 RAEAYA
-764 LWAIADVVA
+764 LWAIADVAA
-773 ARGDG
+773 ARGEG
-778 VVSADVGSHVDPRAA
+778 AASPELGSHHGARAA

-804 SADDALRAAARLL
+804 PAEDALRAAARLL
-817 RHGAGEL
+817 RHDASEL
-824 DGARVEELDELAN
+824 DGPRVDELDELASS
-837 GPEPAA
+837 PEIAA
-843 ASRLDW
+843 AARLDW
-849 WGARAVIA
+849 WGARAARA
-857 LVADDVGAATAA
+857 LAAGDGGGATAA
-869 DDVDAATAADDVDAA
+869 DHVGDAIAAGDGP
-884 TAADDVGAATAAE
+884 GAAARPE
-897 DAPRGPAGASVW
+897 EGGVR
-909 RGRSDRILAAIA
+909 DRALAALA
-921 ALAGARAPIAAR
+921 ALAGARAPIASR
-933 GPALAAAHALAVRAG
+933 GPALAAAHALAVRTG
-948 QTDVAHRVLAALAD
+948 QTDIAHRVLAALAE
-962 AARELCGRN
+962 AARELCRRN
-971 AGAGSAGASAASP
+971 ADAGSAGASAASP
-984 GASALSGAVRSL
+984 AAPELSGAVRSL
-996 PWVVRAR
+996 PWVARAR
-1003 ALPESGLRPE
+1003 ALPEGGLGPE

-1054 LRAPNGRLV
+1054 LPAPNGRLV
-1063 PRAARNLARSSLG
+1063 PRAARNLARSQLG
-1076 AEQLALSE
+1076 AEQIELSQ

-1093 REPVVAVDAAGE
+1093 REPVIAVDAAGE
-1105 LPSVHHSVHAL
+1105 LPSVHRSVHAL

-1126 VARGEAL
+1126 IARGEAI

-1144 GAFGAQEL
+1144 GAFGAREL

-1162 ALAISDARA
+1162 ALAIADARA

-1182 ERASSRLAEELA
+1182 ERASSRLADELS

-1221 AIIGE
+1221 AIVGE
-1226 SEPLRAMLRL
+1226 SEPVRAMLRL
-1236 VDRVTASEVPVLV
+1236 VDRVTASEVPVLIS
-1249 CGESGSG
+1249 GESGSG
-1256 KELVARAIHHN
+1256 KELVARAIHQN

-1272 HAFVSENCGAIPEGL
+1272 HPFVTENCGAIPEGL

-1296 RGAFTGADRPRA
+1296 RGAFTGAERPRA

-1320 LDEIGEMSLAMQ
+1320 LDEIGEMSLGMQ
-1332 TKLLRVIEDG
+1332 TKLLRVLEDG
-1342 LVRPI
+1342 LVRPL
-1347 GSERARKV
+1347 GSERARRV

-1403 IVQHFVEKHSRGSV
+1403 IVQHLISKHSRGPI

-1428 ACAWPGNVR
+1428 AHGWPGNVR

-1443 RRAIVLCDGTID
+1443 RRALVLCDGTID
-1455 REHLSPEIAHGGNA
+1455 REHLSPDVAHGGGA
-1469 TPRELGLNVRARIDA
+1469 AAPGDLGINVRARIDA

-1491 DALERTRGNQT
+1491 EALERTRGNQT

-1516 KMIKRLSIEA
+1516 KMIKRLAINV

>member
-16 RLLDVA
+16 RLLDIA

-30 WRAVDQE
+30 WKAVDRE

-46 EARGRGAS
+46 EQRERGAS

-62 RALGREALHAAL
+62 RALAREALHAAL

-82 LVDVGWFVGPS
+82 LVDVGWLAAPP
-93 GVARVARG
+93 GVARAT
-101 EGAPGEEG
+101 GAGGDEG

-130 PPDERAALALA
+130 SPGERAALALA

-202 RDAELGDARARDLLA
+202 GDAELGDARARDLLA

-225 AFPGVADADDPIGAA
+225 AFPSVADADDPIGAA
-240 RSAAAAESA
+240 RAAVAAESA
-249 AGPPLDAICRAL
+249 AGPPLAAICRAL

-282 IAGARRARPPFAAP
+282 LAGAQHARYPFAAS
-296 PAGRGGRDAGAPGA
+296 PAARAAEAPGA

-322 RAAYLRLRRQE
+322 RAAYLRLRRHE
-333 LEAALGVRDDVAP
+333 LETALGVRDEVVP
-346 WLVDAFAVVERVRA
+346 WLADAFAVVQRVRA
-360 LSGAPLRAGD
+360 LSGASLRAGD
-370 GAARV
+370 GATRA
-375 GPPQSDAAWL
+375 GPPLSDAQWL

-414 SAPERALADALVA
+414 AAPERALADALVA
-427 LARQVPPRAWT
+427 LARQIPPRAWT
-438 FADVEVAVLGTPGSG
+438 FADVEAAVLGNAGSG
-453 ARRGASAPPNDR
+453 ARPRASAAPKDR
-465 GAAEGA
+465 SGAGEGPA
-471 AEAHAIGAA
+471 AHAFGAA
-480 EAAALALAIARV
+480 EAAELALAIARV

-523 GDAGRARSLMLRSCV
+523 GDLGRARSLVLRARV
-538 RGATEAAALAAEVLR
+538 RDAPEAAALAAEVLR

-569 DAGAD
+569 EAGAD
-574 SEGRA
+574 PDGRA
-579 RAVLARLA
+579 RAVLARVA
-587 IDAGALEA
+587 IDAGALGAAEA
-595 ADALAGE
+595 HAGE
-602 AATAP
+602 AVTAP

-707 AALLWEHLGRPAQGA
+707 AALLWEHLGRPAHGA

-734 AGLVHETCR
+734 AGLVHETFR
-743 TAEDAIARAR
+743 IAEDAIARAR
-753 DAGDA
+753 DAGDT

-764 LWAIADVVA
+764 LWAIADVIA

-778 VVSADVGSHVDPRAA
+778 AASADAGPQVDPRAA

-804 SADDALRAAARLL
+804 SAEDALRAAARIL

-824 DGARVEELDELAN
+824 DGARVEELDELAS
-837 GPEPAA
+837 GPELAA

-849 WGARAVIA
+849 WGARAAIA
-857 LVADDVGAATAA
+857 IATDDGGAA
-869 DDVDAATAADDVDAA
+869 DDAA
-884 TAADDVGAATAAE
+884 
-897 DAPRGPAGASVW
+897 RGPAGAAE
-909 RGRSDRILAAIA
+909 RRDRADRVLAAIA
-921 ALAGARAPIAAR
+921 AIAGARAPIAAR

-984 GASALSGAVRSL
+984 GASALADAVRSL

-1003 ALPESGLRPE
+1003 ALPESGIRPE

-1093 REPVVAVDAAGE
+1093 LEPVVAVDAAGE
-1105 LPSVHHSVHAL
+1105 LPSVHRSVHAL

-1152 RWARAIASVA
+1152 RWARTIASVA

-1205 ELARARGGRD
+1205 ELAKARGGRD

-1236 VDRVTASEVPVLV
+1236 VDRVTAAEVPVLV

-1272 HAFVSENCGAIPEGL
+1272 RPFVSENCGAIPEGL

-1342 LVRPI
+1342 LVRPV

-1383 LNIIT
+1383 LNIIMV
-1388 IRVPPL
+1388 RVPPL
-1394 RERATDVPL
+1394 RERATDIPL
-1403 IVQHFVEKHSRGSV
+1403 IVQHLIEKHGRGPV

-1428 ACAWPGNVR
+1428 AYGWPGNVR

-1443 RRAIVLCDGTID
+1443 RRAIVLCDGTVD
-1455 REHLSPEIAHGGNA
+1455 REHLSPEIAQGGGA
-1469 TPRELGLNVRARIDA
+1469 APRELGLNVRARIDA

-1516 KMIKRLSIEA
+1516 KMIKRLAIEA

>member
-1 MSEPSTVTPRLAERF
+1 MADRF
-16 RLLDVA
+16 RLLELA

-30 WRAVDQE
+30 WKAADQE

-46 EARGRGAS
+46 ERRDRGAS
-54 AAQRASAR
+54 REQRAAVR
-62 RALGREALHAAL
+62 RALAREALHAAL

-82 LVDVGWFVGPS
+82 LVDVGLLP
-93 GVARVARG
+93 ARAGAARA

-109 RAFVAMRWIEGRA
+109 RAFVAMRWMEGRSVAEA
-122 VADALRGL
+122 VRGVS
-130 PPDERAALALA
+130 PGERAAFALA
-141 AARDAGEA
+141 VARDAGEA
-149 LADLHGIGLAHG
+149 LGDLHGIGLAHG

-173 GRIAVIDLGLA
+173 GRIGMIDLGLA
-184 CSIHETSVDGA
+184 CSIHEASVEGA
-195 TLRYIAR
+195 TLRYMAR
-202 RDAELGDARARDLLA
+202 ADAELGDARARDLLA

-225 AFPGVADADDPIGAA
+225 ALPDVAAAADPIGAA
-240 RSAAAAESA
+240 RAAVAIESA
-249 AGPPLDAICRAL
+249 ARAPLVAICRAL
-261 LSPSPAAR
+261 LSPGPAAR

-282 IAGARRARPPFAAP
+282 LAGAQPARDPCAGQRPGAA
-296 PAGRGGRDAGAPGA
+296 GA

-322 RAAYLRLRRQE
+322 RAAYLRLRRHE
-333 LEAALGVRDDVAP
+333 LETALGVRDDVAS
-346 WLVDAFAVVERVRA
+346 WLADAFAVVQRARA
-360 LSGAPLRAGD
+360 LAGAEVGAGERAPASARAGS
-370 GAARV
+370 
-375 GPPQSDAAWL
+375 PPGEAQRL

-399 LAGTSAAAWP
+399 LVGTSAAAWP
-409 MGPLA
+409 MGIIA

-427 LARQVPPRAWT
+427 LARQIPPRAWT
-438 FADVEVAVLGTPGSG
+438 FADVEAAALGDG
-453 ARRGASAPPNDR
+453 ARRRSTAAARDRVAAAGALEAER
-465 GAAEGA
+465 IGATEAAE
-471 AEAHAIGAA
+471 
-480 EAAALALAIARV
+480 LALAIARV
-492 PPDPLAIEAI
+492 PPEPLALEAI

-523 GDAGRARSLMLRSCV
+523 GDVGRARSLVLRACV
-538 RGATEAAALAAEVLR
+538 RDAKEAAPLAAEVLR

-569 DAGAD
+569 DADAD
-574 SEGRA
+574 PDGRA
-579 RAVLARLA
+579 AAVLARIA
-587 IDAGALEA
+587 IDAGALGA
-595 ADALAGE
+595 AEALAGE
-602 AATAP
+602 AVTAP

-612 ALLAVLRGDTAR
+612 ALIAVLRGDTAR
-624 ALSEVARGEALASS
+624 ALAEVARGEALASS

-693 DLGDLDGAIATSTR
+693 DLGDLGGAIATSTR

-734 AGLVHETCR
+734 AGLAHETCR
-743 TAEDAIARAR
+743 MAEDAIARAR

-758 KAEAYA
+758 RAEAYA
-764 LWAIADVVA
+764 LWAIADVAA
-773 ARGDG
+773 ARGEG
-778 VVSADVGSHVDPRAA
+778 AASPELGSHQGARAA

-804 SADDALRAAARLL
+804 PAEDALRAAARLL

-824 DGARVEELDELAN
+824 DGARVDELDELASS
-837 GPEPAA
+837 PEIAA
-843 ASRLDW
+843 AARLDW
-849 WGARAVIA
+849 WGARAARA
-857 LVADDVGAATAA
+857 LAAGDGGGATAA
-869 DDVDAATAADDVDAA
+869 DHVGDAIAAGDGPG
-884 TAADDVGAATAAE
+884 GAARPAE
-897 DAPRGPAGASVW
+897 EGGVR
-909 RGRSDRILAAIA
+909 DRALAALA
-921 ALAGARAPIAAR
+921 ALAGARAPIASR
-933 GPALAAAHALAVRAG
+933 GPALAAAHALAVRTG
-948 QTDVAHRVLAALAD
+948 QTDVAHRVLAALAE
-962 AARELCGRN
+962 AARELCRRN
-971 AGAGSAGASAASP
+971 PDAGSASASAASP
-984 GASALSGAVRSL
+984 AAPELSGAVRSL
-996 PWVVRAR
+996 PWVARAR
-1003 ALPESGLRPE
+1003 ALPEGGLGPE

-1054 LRAPNGRLV
+1054 LPAPNGRLV
-1063 PRAARNLARSSLG
+1063 PRAARNLARSQLG
-1076 AEQLALSE
+1076 AEQIELSQ

-1093 REPVVAVDAAGE
+1093 REPVIAVDAAGE
-1105 LPSVHHSVHAL
+1105 LPSVHRSVHAL

-1126 VARGEAL
+1126 IARGEAI

-1144 GAFGAQEL
+1144 GAFGAREL

-1162 ALAISDARA
+1162 ALAIADARA

-1182 ERASSRLAEELA
+1182 ERASSRLADELS

-1221 AIIGE
+1221 AIVGE
-1226 SEPLRAMLRL
+1226 SEPVRAMLRL
-1236 VDRVTASEVPVLV
+1236 VDRVTASEVPVLIS
-1249 CGESGSG
+1249 GESGSG
-1256 KELVARAIHHN
+1256 KELVARAIHQN

-1272 HAFVSENCGAIPEGL
+1272 HPFVTENCGAIPEGL

-1296 RGAFTGADRPRA
+1296 RGAFTGAERPRA

-1320 LDEIGEMSLAMQ
+1320 LDEIGEMSLGMQ
-1332 TKLLRVIEDG
+1332 TKLLRVLEDG
-1342 LVRPI
+1342 LVRPL

-1403 IVQHFVEKHSRGSV
+1403 IVQHLISKHSRGPI

-1428 ACAWPGNVR
+1428 AHGWPGNVR

-1443 RRAIVLCDGTID
+1443 RRALVLCDGTID
-1455 REHLSPEIAHGGNA
+1455 REHLSPDVAHGGGGA
-1469 TPRELGLNVRARIDA
+1469 APGDLGLNVRARIDA

-1491 DALERTRGNQT
+1491 EALERTRGNQT

-1516 KMIKRLSIEA
+1516 KMIKRLAIDV

>member
-46 EARGRGAS
+46 EPRERGAS
-54 AAQRASAR
+54 AAQRASVR
-62 RALGREALHAAL
+62 RVLGREALHAAL

-82 LVDVGWFVGPS
+82 LVDVGWLAAPS
-93 GVARVARG
+93 GVARVARV

-130 PPDERAALALA
+130 PPGERAALALA

-202 RDAELGDARARDLLA
+202 GDAELGDARARDLLA

-240 RSAAAAESA
+240 RAAAAAESA
-249 AGPPLDAICRAL
+249 AGPTLDAIWRAL

-282 IAGARRARPPFAAP
+282 IAGAQRARPPFASP
-296 PAGRGGRDAGAPGA
+296 PGRAGRDAGAPGA
-310 ERDRQDRDARRV
+310 ERDREDRDARRV
-322 RAAYLRLRRQE
+322 RAAYLRLRRHE

-360 LSGAPLRAGD
+360 LSGASLRAGD

-438 FADVEVAVLGTPGSG
+438 FADVEAAVLGTPGSG
-453 ARRGASAPPNDR
+453 ARRRASVAPKDR

-471 AEAHAIGAA
+471 AEAHAIDAA

-492 PPDPLAIEAI
+492 PPDPLALEAI

-574 SEGRA
+574 PEGRA
-579 RAVLARLA
+579 RAVLARVA

-602 AATAP
+602 AVTAP

-799 LLAGG
+799 LVAGG
-804 SADDALRAAARLL
+804 SADDTLRAAARLL

-837 GPEPAA
+837 GPEPGA

-849 WGARAVIA
+849 WGARAAIA
-857 LVADDVGAATAA
+857 LATDDVGATIALAA
-869 DDVDAATAADDVDAA
+869 DDVSAALAAD
-884 TAADDVGAATAAE
+884 
-897 DAPRGPAGASVW
+897 DAPRGPAGASAW
-909 RGRSDRILAAIA
+909 RGRSDRVLPAIA

-962 AARELCGRN
+962 AARELCGRT

-1003 ALPESGLRPE
+1003 AMPESGLRPE

-1063 PRAARNLARSSLG
+1063 PRAARNLARSRLG

-1194 RREAELDAAAL
+1194 RREAELDAAAI

-1347 GSERARKV
+1347 GSERTRKV

-1403 IVQHFVEKHSRGSV
+1403 IVQHFVEKHSRGPV

-1455 REHLSPEIAHGGNA
+1455 REHLSPEIAHGGTA

>member
-1 MSEPSTVTPRLAERF
+1 MTPRLAERF

-46 EARGRGAS
+46 ERRDRGAS
-54 AAQRASAR
+54 GEERAAAL
-62 RALGREALHAAL
+62 RALAREALHAAL

-82 LVDVGWFVGPS
+82 LVDVGWLS
-93 GVARVARG
+93 ARDGVARV
-101 EGAPGEEG
+101 EGAPGEER

-122 VADALRGL
+122 VAEAVREL
-130 PPDERAALALA
+130 PPGERAALALA
-141 AARDAGEA
+141 VARDAGEA
-149 LADLHGIGLAHG
+149 LGDLHGIGLAHG

-173 GRIAVIDLGLA
+173 GRIGMIDLGLA
-184 CSIHETSVDGA
+184 CSIHETAVEGA
-195 TLRYIAR
+195 TLRYLAR

-225 AFPGVADADDPIGAA
+225 ALPGVEAADDPIGAA
-240 RSAAAAESA
+240 RAAVAAGSA
-249 AGPPLDAICRAL
+249 AGPTLDAICRAL
-261 LSPSPAAR
+261 LSPCPAAR

-282 IAGARRARPPFAAP
+282 LAGAQPARDPSAGRAARRADDDP
-296 PAGRGGRDAGAPGA
+296 GAPGA
-310 ERDRQDRDARRV
+310 ARDRQDRDARRV
-322 RAAYLRLRRQE
+322 RAAYLRLRRHE
-333 LEAALGVRDDVAP
+333 LETATGVRDDVAS
-346 WLVDAFAVVERVRA
+346 WLADAFAVVQRARA
-360 LSGAPLRAGD
+360 LSGAEPGAGD
-370 GAARV
+370 GAARA
-375 GPPQSDAAWL
+375 GSRQGEAAWL

-399 LAGTSAAAWP
+399 LVGTSAAAWP
-409 MGPLA
+409 MTTLA
-414 SAPERALADALVA
+414 AAPERALADALVA
-427 LARQVPPRAWT
+427 LARQIPPRAWT
-438 FADVEVAVLGTPGSG
+438 FADVEAAAQGGG
-453 ARRGASAPPNDR
+453 ARRRATAATRDR
-465 GAAEGA
+465 GAASEGA
-471 AEAHAIGAA
+471 AAAQAMGAA
-480 EAAALALAIARV
+480 EAAELALAIARV

-523 GDAGRARSLMLRSCV
+523 GDLGRARSLMLRASV
-538 RGATEAAALAAEVLR
+538 RDATEAAALAAEVLR
-553 RAGDRALAE
+553 RAGDLVLAE

-574 SEGRA
+574 PDGRA
-579 RAVLARLA
+579 AAVLARIA
-587 IDAGALEA
+587 IDAGTLGA
-595 ADALAGE
+595 AEALAGE
-602 AATAP
+602 AVTAP

-612 ALLAVLRGDTAR
+612 ALIAVLRGDAAR
-624 ALSEVARGEALASS
+624 ALSEVARGEALAGS

-734 AGLVHETCR
+734 AGLAHETR
-743 TAEDAIARAR
+743 QMAEDAIARAR
-753 DAGDA
+753 DAGDT

-764 LWAIADVVA
+764 LWAIADVA
-773 ARGDG
+773 ATRGDG
-778 VVSADVGSHVDPRAA
+778 VASAEAGSRLDARAA
-793 AARAAA
+793 AERAAA

-804 SADDALRAAARLL
+804 SADDALRAAARRL

-824 DGARVEELDELAN
+824 DGARVEELDELAS
-837 GPEPAA
+837 GPDLAA

-849 WGARAVIA
+849 WGARAA
-857 LVADDVGAATAA
+857 RATDDVG
-869 DDVDAATAADDVDAA
+869 DAPAEDYGQG
-884 TAADDVGAATAAE
+884 GAARSATH
-897 DAPRGPAGASVW
+897 G
-909 RGRSDRILAAIA
+909 GRSDRVLA
-921 ALAGARAPIAAR
+921 ALASLSGARAPIASR
-933 GPALAAAHALAVRAG
+933 GPALAAAHALAVQTG
-948 QTDVAHRVLAALAD
+948 QTDVAHRVFAALSE
-962 AARELCGRN
+962 AARELCRRN
-971 AGAGSAGASAASP
+971 ADAGSAGASSASP
-984 GASALSGAVRSL
+984 GLSGAVRSL
-996 PWVVRAR
+996 PWVARAR
-1003 ALPESGLRPE
+1003 ALPESGLGPE

-1021 VGALGERERLAPLLD
+1021 VGALGERERLTPLLD

-1063 PRAARNLARSSLG
+1063 PRAARNLARSRLG

-1105 LPSVHHSVHAL
+1105 LPSVHRSVHAL

-1126 VARGEAL
+1126 IARGEAL

-1152 RWARAIASVA
+1152 RWARTIASVA
-1162 ALAISDARA
+1162 ALAIADARA
-1171 QVELRRAARRA
+1171 QVQLRRAARRA

-1194 RREAELDAAAL
+1194 RREAELDAAAI

-1226 SEPLRAMLRL
+1226 SEPVHAMLRL

-1272 HAFVSENCGAIPEGL
+1272 HPFVSENCGAIPEGL

-1320 LDEIGEMSLAMQ
+1320 LDEIGEMSFAMQ
-1332 TKLLRVIEDG
+1332 TKLLRVLEDG
-1342 LVRPI
+1342 LVRPL
-1347 GSERARKV
+1347 GSERTRKV

-1377 EDLLYR
+1377 EDLFYR

-1403 IVQHFVEKHSRGSV
+1403 IVQHLVSKHGRGPV

-1423 MERLS
+1423 MDRLS
-1428 ACAWPGNVR
+1428 THGWPGNVR

-1455 REHLSPEIAHGGNA
+1455 REHLSPEIAQGGGA
-1469 TPRELGLNVRARIDA
+1469 APRELGLNVRGRIDA

-1516 KMIKRLSIEA
+1516 KMIKRLAIEA

>member
-1 MSEPSTVTPRLAERF
+1 MLGSSTLTPRLAERF
-16 RLLDVA
+16 RLLELA

-30 WRAVDQE
+30 WKAADQE

-46 EARGRGAS
+46 ERRDRGAS
-54 AAQRASAR
+54 REQRAAVR
-62 RALGREALHAAL
+62 RALAREALHAAL

-82 LVDVGWFVGPS
+82 LVDVGWLSARTGA
-93 GVARVARG
+93 ARV

-109 RAFVAMRWIEGRA
+109 RAFVAMRWMEGRA
-122 VADALRGL
+122 VAEAVLGVPRG
-130 PPDERAALALA
+130 ERAAFALA
-141 AARDAGEA
+141 VARDAGEA
-149 LADLHGIGLAHG
+149 LGDLHGIGLAHG

-173 GRIAVIDLGLA
+173 GRIGMIDLGLA
-184 CSIHETSVDGA
+184 CSIHEASVEGA

-202 RDAELGDARARDLLA
+202 ADAELGDARARDLLA

-225 AFPGVADADDPIGAA
+225 AFPGVADAADPIDAA
-240 RSAAAAESA
+240 RAAVAMESE
-249 AGPPLDAICRAL
+249 AGAPLDAICRAL

-282 IAGARRARPPFAAP
+282 LAGAQQARDPS
-296 PAGRGGRDAGAPGA
+296 AGRRPGAAGA

-322 RAAYLRLRRQE
+322 RAAYLRLRRHE
-333 LEAALGVRDDVAP
+333 LETALGVRDDVAS
-346 WLVDAFAVVERVRA
+346 WLADAFAVVQRARA
-360 LSGAPLRAGD
+360 LAGAEVGAGD
-370 GAARV
+370 GAARA
-375 GPPQSDAAWL
+375 GSPPGEAQQL

-399 LAGTSAAAWP
+399 LVGTSAAAWP
-409 MGPLA
+409 MAIIA

-427 LARQVPPRAWT
+427 LARQIPPRAWT
-438 FADVEVAVLGTPGSG
+438 FADVEAAALGDG
-453 ARRGASAPPNDR
+453 ARRRSTAAARDGGAMA
-465 GAAEGA
+465 GALEAER
-471 AEAHAIGAA
+471 IGAA
-480 EAAALALAIARV
+480 EAAELALAIARV

-502 EQRDDAP
+502 EQRDDVP

-523 GDAGRARSLMLRSCV
+523 GDLGRARSLMLRACV
-538 RGATEAAALAAEVLR
+538 RDAKEAAPLAAEVLR
-553 RAGDRALAE
+553 RAGDRARAE

-569 DAGAD
+569 EAGAD
-574 SEGRA
+574 PDGRA
-579 RAVLARLA
+579 AAVLARIA
-587 IDAGALEA
+587 IDAGTLGA
-595 ADALAGE
+595 AEALAGE
-602 AATAP
+602 AVTAP

-612 ALLAVLRGDTAR
+612 ALIAVLRGDTAR

-693 DLGDLDGAIATSTR
+693 DLGDLGGAIATSTR

-734 AGLVHETCR
+734 AGLAHETCR
-743 TAEDAIARAR
+743 MAEDAIARAR
-753 DAGDA
+753 DAGDTR
-758 KAEAYA
+758 AEAYA
-764 LWAIADVVA
+764 LWAIADVAA
-773 ARGDG
+773 AREEGAA
-778 VVSADVGSHVDPRAA
+778 SPELGSHERARAA
-793 AARAAA
+793 AGRAAA

-804 SADDALRAAARLL
+804 PAEDALRAAARLL

-824 DGARVEELDELAN
+824 DGARVDELDEVASS
-837 GPEPAA
+837 PEIAA
-843 ASRLDW
+843 AARLDW
-849 WGARAVIA
+849 WGARAARA
-857 LVADDVGAATAA
+857 LAAGDGGGATAA
-869 DDVDAATAADDVDAA
+869 APAGDAIAAGDGPG
-884 TAADDVGAATAAE
+884 GAARPAE
-897 DAPRGPAGASVW
+897 EGGVR
-909 RGRSDRILAAIA
+909 DRALAALA
-921 ALAGARAPIAAR
+921 ALAGARAPIASR
-933 GPALAAAHALAVRAG
+933 GPALAAAHALAVRTG
-948 QTDVAHRVLAALAD
+948 QTDVAHRVLAALAE
-962 AARELCGRN
+962 AARELCRRN
-971 AGAGSAGASAASP
+971 ADAGSTGASAASP
-984 GASALSGAVRSL
+984 AAPELSGAVRSL
-996 PWVVRAR
+996 PWVARAR
-1003 ALPESGLRPE
+1003 ALPESGLGPA

-1054 LRAPNGRLV
+1054 LPAPNGRLV
-1063 PRAARNLARSSLG
+1063 PRAARNLARSQLG
-1076 AEQLALSE
+1076 AEQLELSQ

-1093 REPVVAVDAAGE
+1093 REPVIAVDAAGE
-1105 LPSVHHSVHAL
+1105 LPSVHRSVHAL

-1126 VARGEAL
+1126 IARGEAL

-1162 ALAISDARA
+1162 ALAIADARA

-1182 ERASSRLAEELA
+1182 ERASSRLADELS

-1221 AIIGE
+1221 AIVGE
-1226 SEPLRAMLRL
+1226 SEPVRAMLRL
-1236 VDRVTASEVPVLV
+1236 VDRVTASEVPVLIS
-1249 CGESGSG
+1249 GESGSG
-1256 KELVARAIHHN
+1256 KELVARAIHQN

-1272 HAFVSENCGAIPEGL
+1272 HPFVTENCGAIPEGL

-1296 RGAFTGADRPRA
+1296 RGAFTGAERPRA

-1320 LDEIGEMSLAMQ
+1320 LDEIGEMSLGMQ
-1332 TKLLRVIEDG
+1332 TKLLRVLEDG
-1342 LVRPI
+1342 LVRPL

-1403 IVQHFVEKHSRGSV
+1403 IVQHLISKHSRGPI

-1428 ACAWPGNVR
+1428 AHGWPGNVR

-1443 RRAIVLCDGTID
+1443 RRALVLCDGTID
-1455 REHLSPEIAHGGNA
+1455 REHLSPDIAHGGGGA
-1469 TPRELGLNVRARIDA
+1469 APGELGLNVRARIDA

-1491 DALERTRGNQT
+1491 EALDRTRGNQT

-1516 KMIKRLSIEA
+1516 KMIKRLSIDV

>member
-16 RLLDVA
+16 RMLDVA
-22 GSGGSAEV
+22 GSGGAAEV

-37 RGGVVALKI
+37 RGGLVALKI
-46 EARGRGAS
+46 ERRDRGAS
-54 AAQRASAR
+54 AEERAAAR
-62 RALGREALHAAL
+62 RALAREALHAAL

-82 LVDVGWFVGPS
+82 LVDVGWLSAP
-93 GVARVARG
+93 A
-101 EGAPGEEG
+101 EGAPGEAG
-109 RAFVAMRWIEGRA
+109 RAFVAMRWVEGRA
-122 VADALRGL
+122 VAEAVRGL
-130 PPDERAALALA
+130 AAGERAALALA
-141 AARDAGEA
+141 VARDAGEA
-149 LADLHGIGLAHG
+149 LGDLHGIGLAHG

-173 GRIAVIDLGLA
+173 GRIGMIDLGLA
-184 CSIHETSVDGA
+184 CSIHETSVEGA
-195 TLRYIAR
+195 TLRYLAR
-202 RDAELGDARARDLLA
+202 HDAELGDARARDLLA

-225 AFPGVADADDPIGAA
+225 ALPGVAAADDPIAAA
-240 RSAAAAESA
+240 RAAVAASSA
-249 AGPPLDAICRAL
+249 AGPALDAICRAL

-276 ESARAA
+276 ESARAGL
-282 IAGARRARPPFAAP
+282 AGALAARDPLAGSPARRAGCDP
-296 PAGRGGRDAGAPGA
+296 GAPGA

-322 RAAYLRLRRQE
+322 RAAYLRLRRHE
-333 LEAALGVRDDVAP
+333 LDAALGVRDDVAS
-346 WLVDAFAVVERVRA
+346 WLADALAVAQRARA
-360 LSGAPLRAGD
+360 LSSAELRAGD
-370 GAARV
+370 GAARA
-375 GPPQSDAAWL
+375 GSPQGEATWL

-399 LAGTSAAAWP
+399 LVGTSAAAWP
-409 MGPLA
+409 MGTIA
-414 SAPERALADALVA
+414 AAPERALADALVA
-427 LARQVPPRAWT
+427 LARQIPPRAWT
-438 FADVEVAVLGTPGSG
+438 FADVEAAVLGNG
-453 ARRGASAPPNDR
+453 ARRRATAAARGRGGA
-465 GAAEGA
+465 GEGA
-471 AEAHAIGAA
+471 AVAQAIGAA
-480 EAAALALAIARV
+480 EAAELALAIARV

-509 ASLVV
+509 AILVV

-523 GDAGRARSLMLRSCV
+523 GDLGRARSLMLRASV
-538 RGATEAAALAAEVLR
+538 RDATEAAALAAEVLR

-569 DAGAD
+569 EAGAD
-574 SEGRA
+574 PDGRA
-579 RAVLARLA
+579 AAVLARIA
-587 IDAGALEA
+587 IDAGTLGA
-595 ADALAGE
+595 AEALAGE
-602 AATAP
+602 AVTAP

-612 ALLAVLRGDTAR
+612 ALIAVLRGDTAR
-624 ALSEVARGEALASS
+624 ALAEVARGEALASS

-734 AGLVHETCR
+734 AGLAHETR
-743 TAEDAIARAR
+743 QMAEDAIARAR
-753 DAGDA
+753 EAGDT

-764 LWAIADVVA
+764 LWAIADVAA
-773 ARGDG
+773 ARGE
-778 VVSADVGSHVDPRAA
+778 SAASEEASARPDARAA
-793 AARAAA
+793 AERAAA

-817 RHGAGEL
+817 RHGAGAL
-824 DGARVEELDELAN
+824 DGARVEELDELAS
-837 GPEPAA
+837 GPDLAA

-849 WGARAVIA
+849 WGARAASA
-857 LVADDVGAATAA
+857 LAE
-869 DDVDAATAADDVDAA
+869 DDVDGAPDGHNGQG
-884 TAADDVGAATAAE
+884 GAARPTA
-897 DAPRGPAGASVW
+897 RG
-909 RGRSDRILAAIA
+909 GRSDRVLGALA
-921 ALAGARAPIAAR
+921 ALAGARAPIASR
-933 GPALAAAHALAVRAG
+933 GPALAAAHALAVETG
-948 QTDVAHRVLAALAD
+948 QTDVAHRVLAALAE
-962 AARELCGRN
+962 AARELCRRS
-971 AGAGSAGASAASP
+971 ADAGSAGDAVAAPSAP
-984 GASALSGAVRSL
+984 GLSGAVRSL
-996 PWVVRAR
+996 PWVARAR

-1021 VGALGERERLAPLLD
+1021 VGALGERERLTPLLD

-1054 LRAPNGRLV
+1054 MRAPNGRLV
-1063 PRAARNLARSSLG
+1063 PRAARNLARSRLG

-1105 LPSVHHSVHAL
+1105 LPSVHRSVHAL

-1152 RWARAIASVA
+1152 RWARTIASVA
-1162 ALAISDARA
+1162 ALAIADARA
-1171 QVELRRAARRA
+1171 QVQLRRAARRA

-1194 RREAELDAAAL
+1194 RREAELDAAAI

-1226 SEPLRAMLRL
+1226 SEPVRAMLRL

-1249 CGESGSG
+1249 YGESGSG

-1272 HAFVSENCGAIPEGL
+1272 QPFVSENCGAIPEGL

-1332 TKLLRVIEDG
+1332 TKLLRVLEDG
-1342 LVRPI
+1342 LVRPL

-1377 EDLLYR
+1377 EDLFYR

-1403 IVQHFVEKHSRGSV
+1403 IVQHLVSKHGRGPV

-1428 ACAWPGNVR
+1428 AHGWPGNVR

-1455 REHLSPEIAHGGNA
+1455 REHLSPEIAQGGGA
-1469 TPRELGLNVRARIDA
+1469 APRELGLNVRARIDA

-1516 KMIKRLSIEA
+1516 KMIKRLAIEA

>member
-1 MSEPSTVTPRLAERF
+1 
-16 RLLDVA
+16 
-22 GSGGSAEV
+22 
-30 WRAVDQE
+30 
-37 RGGVVALKI
+37 
-46 EARGRGAS
+46 
-54 AAQRASAR
+54 
-62 RALGREALHAAL
+62 
-74 ALSPRLPE
+74 
-82 LVDVGWFVGPS
+82 
-93 GVARVARG
+93 
-101 EGAPGEEG
+101 
-109 RAFVAMRWIEGRA
+109 
-122 VADALRGL
+122 
-130 PPDERAALALA
+130 
-141 AARDAGEA
+141 
-149 LADLHGIGLAHG
+149 
-161 DLKPENLILTPE
+161 
-173 GRIAVIDLGLA
+173 
-184 CSIHETSVDGA
+184 
-195 TLRYIAR
+195 
-202 RDAELGDARARDLLA
+202 
-217 LGTLLAEI
+217 
-225 AFPGVADADDPIGAA
+225 
-240 RSAAAAESA
+240 
-249 AGPPLDAICRAL
+249 
-261 LSPSPAAR
+261 
-269 PSSAWVT
+269 
-276 ESARAA
+276 
-282 IAGARRARPPFAAP
+282 
-296 PAGRGGRDAGAPGA
+296 
-310 ERDRQDRDARRV
+310 
-322 RAAYLRLRRQE
+322 
-333 LEAALGVRDDVAP
+333 
-346 WLVDAFAVVERVRA
+346 
-360 LSGAPLRAGD
+360 
-370 GAARV
+370 
-375 GPPQSDAAWL
+375 
-385 GRLGP
+385 
-390 DRVARWLTA
+390 
-399 LAGTSAAAWP
+399 
-409 MGPLA
+409 
-414 SAPERALADALVA
+414 
-427 LARQVPPRAWT
+427 
-438 FADVEVAVLGTPGSG
+438 
-453 ARRGASAPPNDR
+453 
-465 GAAEGA
+465 
-471 AEAHAIGAA
+471 
-480 EAAALALAIARV
+480 
-492 PPDPLAIEAI
+492 
-502 EQRDDAP
+502 
-509 ASLVV
+509 
-514 AAANALRLH
+514 
-523 GDAGRARSLMLRSCV
+523 MLRSCV

-574 SEGRA
+574 PEGRA
-579 RAVLARLA
+579 RAVLARVA

-602 AATAP
+602 AVTAP

-778 VVSADVGSHVDPRAA
+778 GVSADVGSHVDPRAA

-799 LLAGG
+799 LVAGG
-804 SADDALRAAARLL
+804 SADDTLRAAARLL
-817 RHGAGEL
+817 RHGASEL

-837 GPEPAA
+837 GPEPGV

-849 WGARAVIA
+849 WGARAAIA
-857 LVADDVGAATAA
+857 LATDDVGATIALAA
-869 DDVDAATAADDVDAA
+869 DDVSAALAAD
-884 TAADDVGAATAAE
+884 
-897 DAPRGPAGASVW
+897 DAPRGPAGASAW
-909 RGRSDRILAAIA
+909 RGRSDRVLPAIA

-962 AARELCGRN
+962 AARELCGRT

-1003 ALPESGLRPE
+1003 AMPESGLRPE

-1063 PRAARNLARSSLG
+1063 PRAARNLARSRLG

-1194 RREAELDAAAL
+1194 RREAELDAAAI

-1347 GSERARKV
+1347 GSERTRKV

-1403 IVQHFVEKHSRGSV
+1403 IVQHFVEKHSRGPV

-1455 REHLSPEIAHGGNA
+1455 REHLSPEIAHGGTA

>member
-1 MSEPSTVTPRLAERF
+1 MLDPSTLSPRLAERF
-16 RLLDVA
+16 RLLELA

-37 RGGVVALKI
+37 RGGAVALKI
-46 EARGRGAS
+46 ERRDRGAPRE
-54 AAQRASAR
+54 QRAAAR
-62 RALGREALHAAL
+62 QALAREAMYAAL

-82 LVDVGWFVGPS
+82 LVDVGWLAARA
-93 GVARVARG
+93 GVARV
-101 EGAPGEEG
+101 EGAPGEDG
-109 RAFVAMRWIEGRA
+109 RAFVAMRWMEGHS
-122 VADALRGL
+122 VAGAARGL
-130 PPDERAALALA
+130 PAGERAAFALA
-141 AARDAGEA
+141 VARDAGEA
-149 LADLHGIGLAHG
+149 LGDLHGIGLAHG

-173 GRIAVIDLGLA
+173 GRIGMIDLGLA
-184 CSIHETSVDGA
+184 CSLHQTAVEGA

-202 RDAELGDARARDLLA
+202 DDAELGDARARDLLA
-217 LGTLLAEI
+217 LGTLLAEV
-225 AFPGVADADDPIGAA
+225 AFPGVAAAPDPIGAA
-240 RSAAAAESA
+240 RAAVARESA
-249 AGPPLDAICRAL
+249 AGAPLDAICRAL

-269 PSSAWVT
+269 PSAAWVT

-282 IAGARRARPPFAAP
+282 LAGAQQARGPSAGR
-296 PAGRGGRDAGAPGA
+296 PAGRAGRDPGA
-310 ERDRQDRDARRV
+310 ASEERDRQDRDARRV
-322 RAAYLRLRRQE
+322 RAAYLRLRRHE
-333 LEAALGVRDDVAP
+333 LETALGVRDDVAA
-346 WLVDAFAVVERVRA
+346 WLADAFVMVQRARA
-360 LSGAPLRAGD
+360 LAGAEGDGPARAGSPE
-370 GAARV
+370 GEA
-375 GPPQSDAAWL
+375 QWL

-399 LAGTSAAAWP
+399 LVGTSAAAWP
-409 MGPLA
+409 MGAVA
-414 SAPERALADALVA
+414 SVPERALAEALVA
-427 LARQVPPRAWT
+427 LSRQIPPRAWT
-438 FADVEVAVLGTPGSG
+438 LADVEAAALGNG
-453 ARRGASAPPNDR
+453 ARRRRSAAATERGGD
-465 GAAEGA
+465 GAAA
-471 AEAHAIGAA
+471 AERIGAA
-480 EAAALALAIARV
+480 EAAELALAIARV

-509 ASLVV
+509 ANLVV

-523 GDAGRARSLMLRSCV
+523 GDLGRARSLVLRACV
-538 RGATEAAALAAEVLR
+538 RDAREAAPLAAEVLR

-569 DAGAD
+569 DADAD
-574 SEGRA
+574 PEGRA
-579 RAVLARLA
+579 RAALARVA
-587 IDAGALEA
+587 IDAGALGTAE
-595 ADALAGE
+595 ALAGGE
-602 AATAP
+602 LTAP
-607 LCEVR
+607 LCEAR
-612 ALLAVLRGDTAR
+612 ALIAVLRGDATR
-624 ALSEVARGEALASS
+624 ALAEVARGEALASS

-693 DLGDLDGAIATSTR
+693 DLGDLGGAIATSTR
-707 AALLWEHLGRPAQGA
+707 AALLWEHLGRPAQAA

-734 AGLVHETCR
+734 AGLAHETCR
-743 TAEDAIARAR
+743 IAEDAIARAR
-753 DAGDA
+753 DAGDT

-764 LWAIADVVA
+764 LWAIADVAA

-778 VVSADVGSHVDPRAA
+778 AAGSELGSRLGARAA

-804 SADDALRAAARLL
+804 PADDALRAAARLL
-817 RHGAGEL
+817 RHGVGEL
-824 DGARVEELDELAN
+824 DGARVAELDELASS
-837 GPEPAA
+837 PDLAA

-849 WGARAVIA
+849 WGARAARA
-857 LVADDVGAATAA
+857 LAGEDGAAPTAA
-869 DDVDAATAADDVDAA
+869 DDIGATSAADDAP
-884 TAADDVGAATAAE
+884 GAA
-897 DAPRGPAGASVW
+897 
-909 RGRSDRILAAIA
+909 RSPGEGGLPDRALAALA
-921 ALAGARAPIAAR
+921 ALAGARAPIASR
-933 GPALAAAHALAVRAG
+933 GPALAAAHALAVRTG
-948 QTDVAHRVLAALAD
+948 QTDVAHRVLAALAE
-962 AARELCGRN
+962 AARELCRRN
-971 AGAGSAGASAASP
+971 ADAGSAAASAASP
-984 GASALSGAVRSL
+984 VAPEIAAAVRSL
-996 PWVVRAR
+996 PWVARAR

-1021 VGALGERERLAPLLD
+1021 VGALGERERLAPLLE

-1063 PRAARNLARSSLG
+1063 PRAARNLARSRLG
-1076 AEQLALSE
+1076 AEQLELSQ

-1093 REPVVAVDAAGE
+1093 REPVIAVDAAGE
-1105 LPSVHHSVHAL
+1105 LPSVHRSVHAL

-1126 VARGEAL
+1126 IARGEAL

-1152 RWARAIASVA
+1152 RWARTIASVA
-1162 ALAISDARA
+1162 ALAIADARA

-1221 AIIGE
+1221 AIVGE
-1226 SEPLRAMLRL
+1226 SEPVRAMLRL
-1236 VDRVTASEVPVLV
+1236 VDRVTASDVPVLV
-1249 CGESGSG
+1249 SGESGSG
-1256 KELVARAIHHN
+1256 KELVARAIHQN

-1272 HAFVSENCGAIPEGL
+1272 HPFVTENCGAIPEGL

-1296 RGAFTGADRPRA
+1296 RGAFTGAERPRA

-1320 LDEIGEMSLAMQ
+1320 LDEIGEMSLGMQ
-1332 TKLLRVIEDG
+1332 TKLLRVLEDG
-1342 LVRPI
+1342 LVRPL

-1403 IVQHFVEKHSRGSV
+1403 IVQHLIAKHCRGPV
-1417 RVTRGA
+1417 RVTRAA
-1423 MERLS
+1423 MDRLS
-1428 ACAWPGNVR
+1428 AHGWPGNVR

-1443 RRAIVLCDGTID
+1443 RRALVLCDGTID
-1455 REHLSPEIAHGGNA
+1455 REHLSPEIAHGGA
-1469 TPRELGLNVRARIDA
+1469 APRELGLNVRARIDA

-1516 KMIKRLSIEA
+1516 KMIKRLAIAV

>member
-1 MSEPSTVTPRLAERF
+1 MSEPSAVTPRLAERF
-16 RLLDVA
+16 RPLDVA

-46 EARGRGAS
+46 ERRDRGAS
-54 AAQRASAR
+54 GEERAAVR
-62 RALGREALHAAL
+62 RALAREALHAAL

-82 LVDVGWFVGPS
+82 LVDVGWLSAPAGA
-93 GVARVARG
+93 ARV
-101 EGAPGEEG
+101 EGAPGEAG

-122 VADALRGL
+122 VAEAVRGL
-130 PPDERAALALA
+130 PAVERAALALA
-141 AARDAGEA
+141 VARDAGEA
-149 LADLHGIGLAHG
+149 LGDLHGIGLAHG

-173 GRIAVIDLGLA
+173 GRIGMIDLGLA
-184 CSIHETSVDGA
+184 CSIHKTSVEGA
-195 TLRYIAR
+195 TLRYLAR
-202 RDAELGDARARDLLA
+202 HDAELGDARARDLLA

-225 AFPGVADADDPIGAA
+225 ALPGVAAAGDPIAAA
-240 RSAAAAESA
+240 RAAVAAESA
-249 AGPPLDAICRAL
+249 AGPALDAICRAL

-282 IAGARRARPPFAAP
+282 LAGALAARDPLAGSPARRAGCDP
-296 PAGRGGRDAGAPGA
+296 GAPGA

-322 RAAYLRLRRQE
+322 RAAYLRLRRHE
-333 LEAALGVRDDVAP
+333 LDAALGVRDDVAS
-346 WLVDAFAVVERVRA
+346 WLADALAVAQRARA
-360 LSGAPLRAGD
+360 LSSAELRAGD
-370 GAARV
+370 GAARA
-375 GPPQSDAAWL
+375 GSPQGEATWL

-399 LAGTSAAAWP
+399 LVGTSAAAWP
-409 MGPLA
+409 MGTIA
-414 SAPERALADALVA
+414 AAPERALADALVA
-427 LARQVPPRAWT
+427 LARQIPPRAWT
-438 FADVEVAVLGTPGSG
+438 FADVEAAVVGNG
-453 ARRGASAPPNDR
+453 ARRRAASAAR
-465 GAAEGA
+465 GRGGAGEGA
-471 AEAHAIGAA
+471 AAAQAIGAA
-480 EAAALALAIARV
+480 EAAELALAIARV

-523 GDAGRARSLMLRSCV
+523 GDVGRARSLMLRASV
-538 RGATEAAALAAEVLR
+538 RDATEAAALAAEVLR
-553 RAGDRALAE
+553 RAGDRALAD

-569 DAGAD
+569 EAGAD
-574 SEGRA
+574 PDGRA
-579 RAVLARLA
+579 AAVLARIA
-587 IDAGALEA
+587 IDAGTLGA
-595 ADALAGE
+595 AEALAGE
-602 AATAP
+602 AVTAP

-612 ALLAVLRGDTAR
+612 ALIAVLRGDTAR

-693 DLGDLDGAIATSTR
+693 DLGDLDGAIATATR

-734 AGLVHETCR
+734 AGLAHETR
-743 TAEDAIARAR
+743 QMAEDAIARAR
-753 DAGDA
+753 DAGDT

-764 LWAIADVVA
+764 LWAIADVAA
-773 ARGDG
+773 ARGE
-778 VVSADVGSHVDPRAA
+778 SAASEEASARPDARAA
-793 AARAAA
+793 AERAAA

-817 RHGAGEL
+817 RHGAGAL
-824 DGARVEELDELAN
+824 DGARVEELDELAS
-837 GPEPAA
+837 GPDLAA

-849 WGARAVIA
+849 WGARAASA
-857 LVADDVGAATAA
+857 LAADAVDRAPDENNGQGGAAR
-869 DDVDAATAADDVDAA
+869 ATA
-884 TAADDVGAATAAE
+884 
-897 DAPRGPAGASVW
+897 RG
-909 RGRSDRILAAIA
+909 GRSDRVLAALA
-921 ALAGARAPIAAR
+921 ALAGARAPIASR
-933 GPALAAAHALAVRAG
+933 GPALAAAHALAVETG
-948 QTDVAHRVLAALAD
+948 QTDVAHRVLAALAE
-962 AARELCGRN
+962 AARELCRRS
-971 AGAGSAGASAASP
+971 ADAGSAGDSAAAP
-984 GASALSGAVRSL
+984 GAPGLSGAIRSL
-996 PWVVRAR
+996 PWVARAR
-1003 ALPESGLRPE
+1003 AMPESGLRPE

-1021 VGALGERERLAPLLD
+1021 VGALGERERLTPLLD

-1063 PRAARNLARSSLG
+1063 PRAARNLARSRLG

-1105 LPSVHHSVHAL
+1105 LPSVHRSVHAL

-1152 RWARAIASVA
+1152 RWARTIASVA
-1162 ALAISDARA
+1162 ALAIADARA
-1171 QVELRRAARRA
+1171 QVQLRRAARRA
-1182 ERASSRLAEELA
+1182 ERASSRLAGELA

-1226 SEPLRAMLRL
+1226 SEPVRAMLRL

-1249 CGESGSG
+1249 YGESGSG

-1272 HAFVSENCGAIPEGL
+1272 QPFVSENCGAIPEGL

-1332 TKLLRVIEDG
+1332 TKLLRVLEDG
-1342 LVRPI
+1342 LVRPL

-1377 EDLLYR
+1377 EDLFYR

-1403 IVQHFVEKHSRGSV
+1403 IVQHLVSKHGRGPV

-1428 ACAWPGNVR
+1428 AYGWPGNVR

-1455 REHLSPEIAHGGNA
+1455 REHLSLDIAQGGGA
-1469 TPRELGLNVRARIDA
+1469 APRELGLNVRARIDA

-1516 KMIKRLSIEA
+1516 KMIKRLAIEA

>member
-16 RLLDVA
+16 RLVDVA

-30 WRAVDQE
+30 WRAVDRE

-46 EARGRGAS
+46 ERGEGAAP

-62 RALGREALHAAL
+62 RALAREALHAAL

-82 LVDVGWFVGPS
+82 LIDVGWLAAPPVG
-93 GVARVARG
+93 ARVDGHA
-101 EGAPGEEG
+101 GEEG
-109 RAFVAMRWIEGRA
+109 RAFVAMRWIEGRS

-130 PPDERAALALA
+130 PPGERAALALA
-141 AARDAGEA
+141 VACDAGEA

-161 DLKPENLILTPE
+161 DLKPENLILTPD

-202 RDAELGDARARDLLA
+202 GDAELGDARARDLLA

-225 AFPGVADADDPIGAA
+225 AFRGVADADDPVGAA
-240 RSAAAAESA
+240 RAAVAAESA
-249 AGPPLDAICRAL
+249 AGPALDAICRAL

-282 IAGARRARPPFAAP
+282 LPGAQRARPPFTASPAG
-296 PAGRGGRDAGAPGA
+296 PAGRDAEAPRA

-322 RAAYLRLRRQE
+322 RAAYLRLRRHE
-333 LEAALGVRDDVAP
+333 LETALGVRDDVAP
-346 WLVDAFAVVERVRA
+346 WLADAFAVVQRVRV

-370 GAARV
+370 GAARAA
-375 GPPQSDAAWL
+375 PPQSDAPWL

-399 LAGTSAAAWP
+399 LTGTSAAAWP
-409 MGPLA
+409 MAPLA
-414 SAPERALADALVA
+414 STPERALAEALVA
-427 LARQVPPRAWT
+427 LARQIPPRAWT
-438 FADVEVAVLGTPGSG
+438 FADVEAAALGNPGSG
-453 ARRGASAPPNDR
+453 ARRRASAAPKER
-465 GAAEGA
+465 GGAGDEAAA
-471 AEAHAIGAA
+471 AQSIGAA
-480 EAAALALAIARV
+480 EAAELALAIARV

-509 ASLVV
+509 VSLVV

-523 GDAGRARSLMLRSCV
+523 GDLGRARSLMLRACV
-538 RGATEAAALAAEVLR
+538 RDAPEAAALAAEVLR

-569 DAGAD
+569 EAGAD
-574 SEGRA
+574 PEGRA
-579 RAVLARLA
+579 RAVLARVA
-587 IDAGALEA
+587 IDAGALGAAEA
-595 ADALAGE
+595 LVGE
-602 AATAP
+602 AVTAP

-722 RALLACAAAYAT
+722 RALLAGAAAYAT

-753 DAGDA
+753 DAGDT

-764 LWAIADVVA
+764 LWALADVVA

-778 VVSADVGSHVDPRAA
+778 VASADVGSLVDPRAA

-804 SADDALRAAARLL
+804 SAEDTLRAAARLL
-817 RHGAGEL
+817 RDGAGDL
-824 DGARVEELDELAN
+824 DGARLEELDEVAS
-837 GPEPAA
+837 GPDLAA

-849 WGARAVIA
+849 WGARAAIA
-857 LVADDVGAATAA
+857 LAA
-869 DDVDAATAADDVDAA
+869 DDG
-884 TAADDVGAATAAE
+884 GAAIAT
-897 DAPRGPAGASVW
+897 DGAPRGPAGASEW
-909 RGRSDRILAAIA
+909 RGRGDRVLAAIA
-921 ALAGARAPIAAR
+921 AIAGARAPIAAR

-948 QTDVAHRVLAALAD
+948 QTDVAHRLLAALSD

-971 AGAGSAGASAASP
+971 AGAASAGASAALP
-984 GASALSGAVRSL
+984 GASTLSAAVRSL

-1063 PRAARNLARSSLG
+1063 PRAARNLARSRLG

-1105 LPSVHHSVHAL
+1105 LPSVHRSVHAL

-1272 HAFVSENCGAIPEGL
+1272 HAFVSENCSAIPEGL

-1332 TKLLRVIEDG
+1332 AKLLRVLEDG

-1377 EDLLYR
+1377 EDLFYR

-1403 IVQHFVEKHSRGSV
+1403 IVRHFIEKHGRGPV

-1428 ACAWPGNVR
+1428 AYGWPGNVR

-1455 REHLSPEIAHGGNA
+1455 REHLSPEIVQGGSA
-1469 TPRELGLNVRARIDA
+1469 APRELGLNVRARIDA

-1516 KMIKRLSIEA
+1516 KMIKRLAIEA

>member
-1 MSEPSTVTPRLAERF
+1 MAERF
-16 RLLDVA
+16 RLLELA

-30 WRAVDQE
+30 WRAADLE
-37 RGGVVALKI
+37 RGGAVALKI
-46 EARGRGAS
+46 ERRDRGAS
-54 AAQRASAR
+54 REERAAAR
-62 RALGREALHAAL
+62 QALAREALYAAL

-82 LVDVGWFVGPS
+82 LVDVGWLAGRD
-93 GVARVARG
+93 GVARA
-101 EGAPGEEG
+101 EGAPGDDG
-109 RAFVAMRWIEGRA
+109 RAFVAMRWREGQS
-122 VADALRGL
+122 VAEAARGL
-130 PPDERAALALA
+130 PPGERAALALA
-141 AARDAGEA
+141 VARDAGEA
-149 LADLHGIGLAHG
+149 LGDLHGIGLAHG

-173 GRIAVIDLGLA
+173 GRVGIIDLGLA
-184 CSIHETSVDGA
+184 CSLHETSVEGA

-202 RDAELGDARARDLLA
+202 GDPELGDARARDLLA
-217 LGTLLAEI
+217 LGTLLAEV
-225 AFPGVADADDPIGAA
+225 AFPGVV
-240 RSAAAAESA
+240 AAAADPIAAARAAVATESA
-249 AGPPLDAICRAL
+249 AGAPLDAICRAL

-269 PSSAWVT
+269 PSAAWVT
-276 ESARAA
+276 ESARGAL
-282 IAGARRARPPFAAP
+282 AGRRAPTGR
-296 PAGRGGRDAGAPGA
+296 AGREDPGAAGA

-322 RAAYLRLRRQE
+322 RAAYLRLRRHE
-333 LEAALGVRDDVAP
+333 LETALGVRDDVAS
-346 WLVDAFAVVERVRA
+346 WLEDAFAVVQRARA
-360 LSGAPLRAGD
+360 LASAEPGAARAGD
-370 GAARV
+370 GAARA
-375 GPPQSDAAWL
+375 GAAEGGAQWL

-399 LAGTSAAAWP
+399 LVGTSAAAWP
-409 MGPLA
+409 MGVIA
-414 SAPERALADALVA
+414 SVPERALADALA
-427 LARQVPPRAWT
+427 SLARQIPPRAWT
-438 FADVEVAVLGTPGSG
+438 LADVEAAALGDG
-453 ARRGASAPPNDR
+453 ARRRRTAAKDHR
-465 GAAEGA
+465 GDGDGVAAAER
-471 AEAHAIGAA
+471 IGAA
-480 EAAALALAIARV
+480 EAAELALAIARV

-502 EQRDDAP
+502 EQRHDAP

-523 GDAGRARSLMLRSCV
+523 GDLGRARSLVLRACV
-538 RGATEAAALAAEVLR
+538 RDATDAAPIAAEVLR

-562 ERARAAI
+562 ERARAAV

-574 SEGRA
+574 PEGRA
-579 RAVLARLA
+579 RAVLARIA
-587 IDAGALEA
+587 IDAGALGTAE
-595 ADALAGE
+595 ALAGSE
-602 AATAP
+602 LTTP

-612 ALLAVLRGDTAR
+612 ALLAVVRGDAAR
-624 ALSEVARGEALASS
+624 ALAEVARGEALAGS
-638 VEELARMAAVRG
+638 VEELARLAAVRG

-668 VDYAV
+668 ADYAV

-693 DLGDLDGAIATSTR
+693 DLGDLGGAIATSTR
-707 AALLWEHLGRPAQGA
+707 AALLWEHLGRPAQAA

-734 AGLVHETCR
+734 AGLAHETR
-743 TAEDAIARAR
+743 RMAEEAIARAR
-753 DAGDA
+753 DAGDT

-764 LWAIADVVA
+764 LWAIADVAA
-773 ARGDG
+773 ARADG
-778 VVSADVGSHVDPRAA
+778 AAGPDAGAQLGARAA

-804 SADDALRAAARLL
+804 SADDTLRAAARLL
-817 RHGAGEL
+817 RHDADEL
-824 DGARVEELDELAN
+824 DGARVEQLDELASS
-837 GPEPAA
+837 PEIAA

-849 WGARAVIA
+849 WGARAARA
-857 LVADDVGAATAA
+857 LAVEEAGAAP
-869 DDVDAATAADDVDAA
+869 
-884 TAADDVGAATAAE
+884 AAE
-897 DAPRGPAGASVW
+897 DAPGAAARAAAEGPP
-909 RGRSDRILAAIA
+909 DRALAALA
-921 ALAGARAPIAAR
+921 ALAGARAPIASR

-948 QTDVAHRVLAALAD
+948 QTDVAHRVLAALAE
-962 AARELCGRN
+962 AARELCRRN
-971 AGAGSAGASAASP
+971 ADAGSAGTAVP
-984 GASALSGAVRSL
+984 GAPEIAGAVRSL
-996 PWVVRAR
+996 PWVARAR

-1013 QARDLEAL
+1013 QARDLEVL

-1054 LRAPNGRLV
+1054 LPAPNGRLV
-1063 PRAARNLARSSLG
+1063 PRAARNLARSRLG
-1076 AEQLALSE
+1076 AEQLELSQ

-1105 LPSVHHSVHAL
+1105 LPSVHRSVHAL

-1126 VARGEAL
+1126 IARGEAL

-1152 RWARAIASVA
+1152 RWARTIASVA
-1162 ALAISDARA
+1162 ALAIADARA

-1221 AIIGE
+1221 AIVGE
-1226 SEPLRAMLRL
+1226 SEPVRAMLRL
-1236 VDRVTASEVPVLV
+1236 VDRVTASDVPVLV
-1249 CGESGSG
+1249 VGESGSG
-1256 KELVARAIHHN
+1256 KELVARAIHQN

-1272 HAFVSENCGAIPEGL
+1272 HPFVTENCGAIPEGL

-1296 RGAFTGADRPRA
+1296 RGAFTGAERPRA

-1320 LDEIGEMSLAMQ
+1320 LDEIGEMSLGMQ
-1332 TKLLRVIEDG
+1332 TKLLRVLEDG
-1342 LVRPI
+1342 LVRPL
-1347 GSERARKV
+1347 GSERARRV

-1403 IVQHFVEKHSRGSV
+1403 IVRHLIAKHSRAPI
-1417 RVTRGA
+1417 RVTRAA
-1423 MERLS
+1423 MDRLS
-1428 ACAWPGNVR
+1428 AHAWPGNVR

-1443 RRAIVLCDGTID
+1443 RRAIVLCDGTVD
-1455 REHLSPEIAHGGNA
+1455 REHLSPEVAHGGA
-1469 TPRELGLNVRARIDA
+1469 APRELGLNVRARIDA

-1516 KMIKRLSIEA
+1516 KMIKRLAIAV

>member
-37 RGGVVALKI
+37 RGGVVALKV
-46 EARGRGAS
+46 ERQGRGAPAEER
-54 AAQRASAR
+54 AAAR
-62 RALGREALHAAL
+62 RALAREALHAAL

-82 LVDVGWFVGPS
+82 LVDVGWLS
-93 GVARVARG
+93 ARAGVARV
-101 EGAPGEEG
+101 EGAPGAEG
-109 RAFVAMRWIEGRA
+109 RAFVAMRWIEGRSVAEA
-122 VADALRGL
+122 VRGL
-130 PPDERAALALA
+130 PQGERAALSLA
-141 AARDAGEA
+141 VARDAGEA
-149 LADLHGIGLAHG
+149 LGDLHGIGLAHG

-173 GRIAVIDLGLA
+173 GRIGMIDLGLA
-184 CSIHETSVDGA
+184 CSIHETSVEGA
-195 TLRYIAR
+195 TLRYLAR
-202 RDAELGDARARDLLA
+202 HDAELGDARARDLLA

-225 AFPGVADADDPIGAA
+225 ALPGVAAADDPIEAA
-240 RSAAAAESA
+240 RAAVAAPSA
-249 AGPPLDAICRAL
+249 AGPALDAICRAL
-261 LSPSPAAR
+261 LSPSPGAR

-276 ESARAA
+276 ESSRAALAGAQPARAPL
-282 IAGARRARPPFAAP
+282 AGTPALR
-296 PAGRGGRDAGAPGA
+296 AGREPGAPGE

-322 RAAYLRLRRQE
+322 RAAYLRLRRHE
-333 LEAALGVRDDVAP
+333 LEAALGVRDDVAS
-346 WLVDAFAVVERVRA
+346 WLADAFAVVQRARA
-360 LSGAPLRAGD
+360 LSSADVRAGD
-370 GAARV
+370 AAARAGAPQGE
-375 GPPQSDAAWL
+375 GPWL

-399 LAGTSAAAWP
+399 LVGTSAAAWP
-409 MGPLA
+409 MATLA
-414 SAPERALADALVA
+414 AAPERALADALVA

-438 FADVEVAVLGTPGSG
+438 FADVEAAVLGHG
-453 ARRGASAPPNDR
+453 ARRAAAAARARGGA
-465 GAAEGA
+465 GEGA
-471 AEAHAIGAA
+471 AAQATSAA
-480 EAAALALAIARV
+480 EAAELALAIARV
-492 PPDPLAIEAI
+492 PPDPLALEAI

-514 AAANALRLH
+514 AAANALRLR
-523 GDAGRARSLMLRSCV
+523 GDLGRARSLMLRAPA
-538 RGATEAAALAAEVLR
+538 RAATESAALAAEVLR

-569 DAGAD
+569 EAGAD
-574 SEGRA
+574 PDGRA
-579 RAVLARLA
+579 AAVLARIA
-587 IDAGALEA
+587 IDAGALGA
-595 ADALAGE
+595 AEALAGE

-612 ALLAVLRGDTAR
+612 ALIAALRGDAAR

-638 VEELARMAAVRG
+638 VEELARIAAVRG
-650 YAWHASDPER
+650 YALHASDPER

-693 DLGDLDGAIATSTR
+693 DLGDLEGAIATSTR
-707 AALLWEHLGRPAQGA
+707 AALLWEHLGRPAQAA

-734 AGLVHETCR
+734 AGLAHETRR

-764 LWAIADVVA
+764 LWAIADVAA
-773 ARGDG
+773 ARGGDG
-778 VVSADVGSHVDPRAA
+778 VAGAEACALPDARAA
-793 AARAAA
+793 AERAAA

-817 RHGAGEL
+817 RHGAGEI
-824 DGARVEELDELAN
+824 DAARVEELDERAS
-837 GPEPAA
+837 GPDLAA

-849 WGARAVIA
+849 WGARAA
-857 LVADDVGAATAA
+857 RAFAA
-869 DDVDAATAADDVDAA
+869 DDIGGAPAEAPLQG
-884 TAADDVGAATAAE
+884 GAA
-897 DAPRGPAGASVW
+897 RPATDG
-909 RGRSDRILAAIA
+909 GRSDRVLAALA
-921 ALAGARAPIAAR
+921 ALAGARAPIASR
-933 GPALAAAHALAVRAG
+933 GPALAAAHALAVKAG
-948 QTDVAHRVLAALAD
+948 QTDVAHRVLAALAE
-962 AARELCGRN
+962 AARELCRRTAD
-971 AGAGSAGASAASP
+971 AGAAGPTAGSP
-984 GASALSGAVRSL
+984 GAPGLAGAVRSL
-996 PWVVRAR
+996 PWVARAR
-1003 ALPESGLRPE
+1003 ALPEAGLGPE

-1063 PRAARNLARSSLG
+1063 PRAARNLARSRLG

-1105 LPSVHHSVHAL
+1105 LPSVHRSVHAL

-1126 VARGEAL
+1126 IARGEAL

-1152 RWARAIASVA
+1152 RWARTIASVA
-1162 ALAISDARA
+1162 ALAIADARA

-1182 ERASSRLAEELA
+1182 ERASSRLAAELA

-1226 SEPLRAMLRL
+1226 SEPVRAMLRL
-1236 VDRVTASEVPVLV
+1236 VDRVTASEVPVLIH
-1249 CGESGSG
+1249 GESGSG

-1272 HAFVSENCGAIPEGL
+1272 HPFVSENCGAIPEGL

-1332 TKLLRVIEDG
+1332 TKLLRVLEDG
-1342 LVRPI
+1342 LVRPL
-1347 GSERARKV
+1347 GSDRARKV

-1377 EDLLYR
+1377 EDLFYR

-1403 IVQHFVEKHSRGSV
+1403 IVQHLVAKHGRGPV

-1428 ACAWPGNVR
+1428 AYGWPGNVR

-1455 REHLSPEIAHGGNA
+1455 REHLSPDIAHGGGA
-1469 TPRELGLNVRARIDA
+1469 APRELGLNVRARIDA

-1516 KMIKRLSIEA
+1516 KMIKRLAIEA

>member
-16 RLLDVA
+16 RLLDLA

-46 EARGRGAS
+46 ERQGLGAPAEER
-54 AAQRASAR
+54 AAAR
-62 RALGREALHAAL
+62 RALAREALHAAL

-82 LVDVGWFVGPS
+82 LVDVGWLSARAGA
-93 GVARVARG
+93 ARV
-101 EGAPGEEG
+101 EGAPGAEG
-109 RAFVAMRWIEGRA
+109 RAFVAMRWFEGRSVAEA
-122 VADALRGL
+122 VRGL
-130 PPDERAALALA
+130 PQGERAALSLA
-141 AARDAGEA
+141 VARDAGEA
-149 LADLHGIGLAHG
+149 LGDLHGIGLAHG

-173 GRIAVIDLGLA
+173 GRIGMIDLGLA

-195 TLRYIAR
+195 TLRYLAR
-202 RDAELGDARARDLLA
+202 HDAELGDARARDLLA

-225 AFPGVADADDPIGAA
+225 ALPGVAAAGDPIEAA
-240 RSAAAAESA
+240 RAAVAAPSA
-249 AGPPLDAICRAL
+249 AGPALDAICRAL
-261 LSPSPAAR
+261 LSPSPGAR

-282 IAGARRARPPFAAP
+282 LAGAQPAR
-296 PAGRGGRDAGAPGA
+296 AGRDPGAPGE

-322 RAAYLRLRRQE
+322 RAAYLRLRRHE
-333 LEAALGVRDDVAP
+333 LEAALGVRDDVAS
-346 WLVDAFAVVERVRA
+346 WLADAFAVVQRARA
-360 LSGAPLRAGD
+360 LESAGAVAARAGAPQGD
-370 GAARV
+370 G
-375 GPPQSDAAWL
+375 AWL

-390 DRVARWLTA
+390 DHVARWLTA
-399 LAGTSAAAWP
+399 LVGTSAAAWP
-409 MGPLA
+409 MATLA
-414 SAPERALADALVA
+414 AAPERALADALVA

-438 FADVEVAVLGTPGSG
+438 FADVEAAVLGRG
-453 ARRGASAPPNDR
+453 ARRRAAGEARDSG
-465 GAAEGA
+465 GAAA
-471 AEAHAIGAA
+471 QATSAA
-480 EAAALALAIARV
+480 EAAELALAIARV
-492 PPDPLAIEAI
+492 PPDPLALEAI

-514 AAANALRLH
+514 AAANALRLR
-523 GDAGRARSLMLRSCV
+523 GDLGRARSLMLRASV
-538 RGATEAAALAAEVLR
+538 RGATEPAALAAEVLR

-569 DAGAD
+569 EAGAD
-574 SEGRA
+574 PDGRA
-579 RAVLARLA
+579 AAVLARMA
-587 IDAGALEA
+587 IDAGALGA
-595 ADALAGE
+595 AEALAGE

-612 ALLAVLRGDTAR
+612 ALIAALRGDAAR

-638 VEELARMAAVRG
+638 VEELARIAAVRG
-650 YAWHASDPER
+650 YALHASHPER

-673 RAGAVV
+673 RAGAVL

-693 DLGDLDGAIATSTR
+693 DLGDLEGAIATSTR
-707 AALLWEHLGRPAQGA
+707 AALLWEHLGRPAQAA

-734 AGLVHETCR
+734 AGLAHETRR

-764 LWAIADVVA
+764 LWAIADVAA
-773 ARGDG
+773 ARGGDG
-778 VVSADVGSHVDPRAA
+778 VAGAEAGALQGARAA
-793 AARAAA
+793 AERAAA

-817 RHGAGEL
+817 RHGAGEI
-824 DGARVEELDELAN
+824 DAARVEELDELAS
-837 GPEPAA
+837 GPDLAA

-849 WGARAVIA
+849 WGARAARA
-857 LVADDVGAATAA
+857 L
-869 DDVDAATAADDVDAA
+869 
-884 TAADDVGAATAAE
+884 AADDVGGAPAEAPPQGGAARPAA
-897 DAPRGPAGASVW
+897 DG
-909 RGRSDRILAAIA
+909 GRSDRVLAALA
-921 ALAGARAPIAAR
+921 ALAGARAPIASR
-933 GPALAAAHALAVRAG
+933 GPALAAAHALAVKAG
-948 QTDVAHRVLAALAD
+948 QTDVAHRVLAALAE
-962 AARELCGRN
+962 AARELCGRTADAGE
-971 AGAGSAGASAASP
+971 AGATAGSP
-984 GASALSGAVRSL
+984 GAPGLAGAVRSL
-996 PWVVRAR
+996 PWVARAR
-1003 ALPESGLRPE
+1003 ALPEAGLGPE

-1021 VGALGERERLAPLLD
+1021 VSALGERERLAPLLD

-1063 PRAARNLARSSLG
+1063 PRAARNLARSRLG

-1105 LPSVHHSVHAL
+1105 LPSVHRSVHAL

-1126 VARGEAL
+1126 IARGDAL

-1152 RWARAIASVA
+1152 RWARTIASVA
-1162 ALAISDARA
+1162 ALAIADARA
-1171 QVELRRAARRA
+1171 QVELRRAVRRA
-1182 ERASSRLAEELA
+1182 ERASSRLAGELA

-1226 SEPLRAMLRL
+1226 SEAVRAMLRL
-1236 VDRVTASEVPVLV
+1236 VDRVTASEVPVLIH
-1249 CGESGSG
+1249 GESGSG

-1272 HAFVSENCGAIPEGL
+1272 RPFVSENCGAIPEGL

-1332 TKLLRVIEDG
+1332 TKLLRVLEDG
-1342 LVRPI
+1342 LVRPL
-1347 GSERARKV
+1347 GSDRARKV

-1377 EDLLYR
+1377 EDLFYR

-1403 IVQHFVEKHSRGSV
+1403 IVQHLVAKHGRGPV

-1428 ACAWPGNVR
+1428 AYGWPGNVR

-1455 REHLSPEIAHGGNA
+1455 REHLSPEIAHGGGGA
-1469 TPRELGLNVRARIDA
+1469 PRELGLNVRARIDA

-1516 KMIKRLSIEA
+1516 KMIKRLAIEA

>member
-1 MSEPSTVTPRLAERF
+1 MSEPSTVPPRLAERF

-22 GSGGSAEV
+22 GSGGSADV

-37 RGGVVALKI
+37 RGGMVALKL
-46 EARGRGAS
+46 EPRERGAS

-82 LVDVGWFVGPS
+82 LVDVGWLAAAS
-93 GVARVARG
+93 GVARV

-130 PPDERAALALA
+130 PAGERTALALV

-202 RDAELGDARARDLLA
+202 GDAELGDARARDLLA

-240 RSAAAAESA
+240 RAAAAAERA
-249 AGPPLDAICRAL
+249 AWPPLDAICRAL

-282 IAGARRARPPFAAP
+282 IAGAQRARPPSAAP
-296 PAGRGGRDAGAPGA
+296 AAGRAGCDAGAPGA
-310 ERDRQDRDARRV
+310 ARDRQDRDARRV
-322 RAAYLRLRRQE
+322 RAAYLRLRRHE

-360 LSGAPLRAGD
+360 LSGASLRAGD

-375 GPPQSDAAWL
+375 GPPQSDPAWL

-438 FADVEVAVLGTPGSG
+438 FADVEAAVLGTPGSG
-453 ARRGASAPPNDR
+453 ARRRASAAPADR

-471 AEAHAIGAA
+471 ADAHAIGAA

-574 SEGRA
+574 PEGRA
-579 RAVLARLA
+579 RAVLARVA

-743 TAEDAIARAR
+743 SAEDAIARAR

-804 SADDALRAAARLL
+804 SADDTLRAAARLL

-849 WGARAVIA
+849 WGARAAIA
-857 LVADDVGAATAA
+857 LAADDVGAAIALAA
-869 DDVDAATAADDVDAA
+869 DGVGAVTAL
-884 TAADDVGAATAAE
+884 AADDVGAATTLAAD
-897 DAPRGPAGASVW
+897 DAPLGPAGASAW

-962 AARELCGRN
+962 AARELCRRT

-1063 PRAARNLARSSLG
+1063 PRAARNLARSRLG

-1403 IVQHFVEKHSRGSV
+1403 IVQHFVEKHSRGPV

-1469 TPRELGLNVRARIDA
+1469 APLELGLNVRARIDA

>member
-1 MSEPSTVTPRLAERF
+1 MTPRLAERF

-30 WRAVDQE
+30 WRAVDEE

-46 EARGRGAS
+46 ERHGRGAS
-54 AAQRASAR
+54 GEERAAAR
-62 RALGREALHAAL
+62 RALAREAMHAAL

-82 LVDVGWFVGPS
+82 LVDVGWLSARAGAARAD
-93 GVARVARG
+93 GV
-101 EGAPGEEG
+101 PGEEG
-109 RAFVAMRWIEGRA
+109 RAFVAMRWIEGRSVAEA
-122 VADALRGL
+122 VRGQTQG
-130 PPDERAALALA
+130 ERAALALA
-141 AARDAGEA
+141 VARDAGEA
-149 LADLHGIGLAHG
+149 LGDLHGIGLAHG

-173 GRIAVIDLGLA
+173 GRIAMIDLGLA
-184 CSIHETSVDGA
+184 GSIHETSVEGA
-195 TLRYIAR
+195 TLRYLAR
-202 RDAELGDARARDLLA
+202 GDAELGDAGARDLLA
-217 LGTLLAEI
+217 LGALLAEI
-225 AFPGVADADDPIGAA
+225 ALPGVAAAGDPIEAA
-240 RSAAAAESA
+240 RAAVAASSA
-249 AGPPLDAICRAL
+249 AGPALDAICRAL
-261 LSPSPAAR
+261 LSPSPGAR

-282 IAGARRARPPFAAP
+282 LAGAQPARDPLDGRSARRA
-296 PAGRGGRDAGAPGA
+296 GGDAEAPGA

-322 RAAYLRLRRQE
+322 RAAYLRLRRHE
-333 LEAALGVRDDVAP
+333 LEAAAGVRDDAAP
-346 WLVDAFAVVERVRA
+346 WLADALAAVQRARA
-360 LSGAPLRAGD
+360 LSSADLGAGD
-370 GAARV
+370 GAARA
-375 GPPQSDAAWL
+375 GAPPDDRPWL

-399 LAGTSAAAWP
+399 LVGTSAAAWP
-409 MGPLA
+409 MGTFTA
-414 SAPERALADALVA
+414 APERALADALVA
-427 LARQVPPRAWT
+427 LARQIPPRAWT
-438 FADVEVAVLGTPGSG
+438 FADVEAAVLG
-453 ARRGASAPPNDR
+453 RGAPRRSAAAARDR
-465 GAAEGA
+465 GGAGEGA
-471 AEAHAIGAA
+471 AARAIGAA
-480 EAAALALAIARV
+480 EAAELALAIARV

-523 GDAGRARSLMLRSCV
+523 GDLGRARSLMLRASV
-538 RGATEAAALAAEVLR
+538 RGATESAALAAEILR

-574 SEGRA
+574 PDGRA
-579 RAVLARLA
+579 AAVLARVA
-587 IDAGALEA
+587 IDAGALDA
-595 ADALAGE
+595 AEALAGE
-602 AATAP
+602 AASAP

-612 ALLAVLRGDTAR
+612 ALIAALRGDAAR
-624 ALSEVARGEALASS
+624 ALSEVARGEALAGS

-650 YAWHASDPER
+650 YALHASDPER
-660 AHASFSAA
+660 AHAAFSAA

-693 DLGDLDGAIATSTR
+693 DLGDLEGAIATSTR

-734 AGLVHETCR
+734 AGLAHETR
-743 TAEDAIARAR
+743 RMAEDAIARAR

-764 LWAIADVVA
+764 LWAIADVAA

-778 VVSADVGSHVDPRAA
+778 AAGEELGARPDARAA
-793 AARAAA
+793 AERAAA

-817 RHGAGEL
+817 RHGAGEI
-824 DGARVEELDELAN
+824 DGARVEELDELAS
-837 GPEPAA
+837 GPDLAA

-849 WGARAVIA
+849 WGARAARA
-857 LVADDVGAATAA
+857 L
-869 DDVDAATAADDVDAA
+869 
-884 TAADDVGAATAAE
+884 AADDVGGAPGEDPGQGGAA
-897 DAPRGPAGASVW
+897 RPATDG
-909 RGRSDRILAAIA
+909 GRVDRVLAALA
-921 ALAGARAPIAAR
+921 ALAGARAPVASR
-933 GPALAAAHALAVRAG
+933 GPALAAAHALAVKAG
-948 QTDVAHRVLAALAD
+948 QTDVAHRLLAALAE
-962 AARELCGRN
+962 AARELCRRN
-971 AGAGSAGASAASP
+971 ADAGSAGASAASP
-984 GASALSGAVRSL
+984 GARGLSGAIRSL
-996 PWVVRAR
+996 PWVARAR
-1003 ALPESGLRPE
+1003 ALPETGLGPE

-1063 PRAARNLARSSLG
+1063 PRAARNLARSRLG

-1105 LPSVHHSVHAL
+1105 LPSVHRSVHAL

-1126 VARGEAL
+1126 IARGEAL

-1152 RWARAIASVA
+1152 RWARTIASVA
-1162 ALAISDARA
+1162 ALAIADARA

-1182 ERASSRLAEELA
+1182 ERASARLAGELA

-1226 SEPLRAMLRL
+1226 SEPVCAMLRL
-1236 VDRVTASEVPVLV
+1236 VDRVTASEVPVLIH
-1249 CGESGSG
+1249 GESGCG

-1272 HAFVSENCGAIPEGL
+1272 RPFVSENCGAIPEGL

-1332 TKLLRVIEDG
+1332 TKLLRVLEDG
-1342 LVRPI
+1342 LVRPL

-1377 EDLLYR
+1377 EDLFYR

-1403 IVQHFVEKHSRGSV
+1403 IVQHLIAKHGRGPV

-1428 ACAWPGNVR
+1428 AYGWPGNVR

-1455 REHLSPEIAHGGNA
+1455 REHLSPEIAHGGGA
-1469 TPRELGLNVRARIDA
+1469 APRELGLNVRARIDA

-1516 KMIKRLSIEA
+1516 KMIKRLAIEA

>member
-1 MSEPSTVTPRLAERF
+1 MLGSSTLTPRLADRF
-16 RLLDVA
+16 RLLELA

-30 WRAVDQE
+30 WKAADQE

-46 EARGRGAS
+46 ERRDRGAS
-54 AAQRASAR
+54 REQRAAVR
-62 RALGREALHAAL
+62 RALAREALHAAL

-82 LVDVGWFVGPS
+82 LVDVGWLSARAGA
-93 GVARVARG
+93 ARV

-109 RAFVAMRWIEGRA
+109 RAFVAMRWMEGRA
-122 VADALRGL
+122 VAEAVRGV
-130 PPDERAALALA
+130 PPGERAALALA
-141 AARDAGEA
+141 VARDAGEA
-149 LADLHGIGLAHG
+149 LGDLHGIGLAHG

-173 GRIAVIDLGLA
+173 GRIGMIDLGLA
-184 CSIHETSVDGA
+184 CSIHETSVEGA

-202 RDAELGDARARDLLA
+202 ADAELGDARARDLLA
-217 LGTLLAEI
+217 LGTLLTEI
-225 AFPGVADADDPIGAA
+225 ALPGVAAAADPIGAA
-240 RSAAAAESA
+240 RAAVAIESA
-249 AGPPLDAICRAL
+249 AGAALDAICRAL

-282 IAGARRARPPFAAP
+282 LTGAQQARHPS
-296 PAGRGGRDAGAPGA
+296 AGRRSGAPGA

-322 RAAYLRLRRQE
+322 RAAYLRLRRHE
-333 LEAALGVRDDVAP
+333 LETALGVRDDVAS
-346 WLVDAFAVVERVRA
+346 WLAEAFAVVQRARA
-360 LSGAPLRAGD
+360 LAGAEG
-370 GAARV
+370 GAARA
-375 GPPQSDAAWL
+375 GSPPGEAQRL

-399 LAGTSAAAWP
+399 LVGTSAAAWP
-409 MGPLA
+409 MGIIA

-427 LARQVPPRAWT
+427 LARRIPPRAWT
-438 FADVEVAVLGTPGSG
+438 FADVEAAALGDG
-453 ARRGASAPPNDR
+453 ARRRSTAAARDGVAAAGAL
-465 GAAEGA
+465 GAER
-471 AEAHAIGAA
+471 IGAA
-480 EAAALALAIARV
+480 EAAELALAIARV
-492 PPDPLAIEAI
+492 PPDPLALEAI

-509 ASLVV
+509 ACLVV

-523 GDAGRARSLMLRSCV
+523 GDLGRARSLVLRACV
-538 RGATEAAALAAEVLR
+538 RDAKEAAPLAAEVLR

-569 DAGAD
+569 DADAD
-574 SEGRA
+574 PDGRA
-579 RAVLARLA
+579 AAVLARIA
-587 IDAGALEA
+587 IDAGSLGA
-595 ADALAGE
+595 AEALAGE

-612 ALLAVLRGDTAR
+612 ALIAVLRGDTAR
-624 ALSEVARGEALASS
+624 ALAEVARGEALASS

-650 YAWHASDPER
+650 YAWHVSDPER

-693 DLGDLDGAIATSTR
+693 DLGDLGGAIATSTR

-734 AGLVHETCR
+734 AGLAHETCR
-743 TAEDAIARAR
+743 MAEDAIARAR
-753 DAGDA
+753 DAGDTR
-758 KAEAYA
+758 AEAYA
-764 LWAIADVVA
+764 LWAIADVAA
-773 ARGDG
+773 ARGEG
-778 VVSADVGSHVDPRAA
+778 AASAELGSHEDARAA

-804 SADDALRAAARLL
+804 PAEDALRAAARLL

-824 DGARVEELDELAN
+824 DRARVDELDELASS
-837 GPEPAA
+837 PEIAA
-843 ASRLDW
+843 AARLDW
-849 WGARAVIA
+849 WGARAA
-857 LVADDVGAATAA
+857 RSLAAGDGGATAA
-869 DDVDAATAADDVDAA
+869 DHVGDAIAAGDGPG
-884 TAADDVGAATAAE
+884 GAARPAE
-897 DAPRGPAGASVW
+897 EGGVR
-909 RGRSDRILAAIA
+909 DRALAALA
-921 ALAGARAPIAAR
+921 ALAGARAPIASR
-933 GPALAAAHALAVRAG
+933 GPALAAAHALAVRTG
-948 QTDVAHRVLAALAD
+948 QTDVAHRVLAALAE
-962 AARELCGRN
+962 AARELCRRN
-971 AGAGSAGASAASP
+971 ADAGSAGASAASP
-984 GASALSGAVRSL
+984 AAPELSGAVRSL
-996 PWVVRAR
+996 PWVARAR
-1003 ALPESGLRPE
+1003 ALPESGFGPE

-1021 VGALGERERLAPLLD
+1021 VSALGERERLAPLLD

-1054 LRAPNGRLV
+1054 LPAPNGRLV
-1063 PRAARNLARSSLG
+1063 PRAARNLARSQLG
-1076 AEQLALSE
+1076 AEQLELSQ

-1093 REPVVAVDAAGE
+1093 REPVIAVDAAGE
-1105 LPSVHHSVHAL
+1105 LPSVHRSVHAL

-1126 VARGEAL
+1126 IARGEAL

-1162 ALAISDARA
+1162 ALAIADARA

-1182 ERASSRLAEELA
+1182 ERASSRLADELS

-1221 AIIGE
+1221 AIVGE
-1226 SEPLRAMLRL
+1226 SEPVRAMLRL
-1236 VDRVTASEVPVLV
+1236 VDRVTASEVPVLIS
-1249 CGESGSG
+1249 GESGSG
-1256 KELVARAIHHN
+1256 KELVARAIHQN

-1272 HAFVSENCGAIPEGL
+1272 HPFVTENCGAIPEGL

-1296 RGAFTGADRPRA
+1296 RGAFTGAERPRA

-1320 LDEIGEMSLAMQ
+1320 LDEIGEMSLGMQ
-1332 TKLLRVIEDG
+1332 TKLLRVLEDG
-1342 LVRPI
+1342 LVRPL

-1362 THRDLEALVRARAFR
+1362 THRDLEALVRARVFR

-1403 IVQHFVEKHSRGSV
+1403 IVQHLVSKHSRGPI

-1423 MERLS
+1423 MDRLS
-1428 ACAWPGNVR
+1428 AHGWPGNVR

-1443 RRAIVLCDGTID
+1443 RRALVLCDGTID
-1455 REHLSPEIAHGGNA
+1455 REHLSPDIARGGGGA
-1469 TPRELGLNVRARIDA
+1469 APGELGLNVRARIDA

-1491 DALERTRGNQT
+1491 EALERTRGNQT

-1516 KMIKRLSIEA
+1516 KMIKRLSIDA